1 MREKKMGMRAALT
14 RLLGIATVACA
25 LVASPAAAEAAT
37 TADIPQ
43 DVILA
48 QRSRT
53 GLQYPYSVKLEAGKD
68 YVIGGEITLGYY
80 EVEGGTKDDP
90 TRVYFSKKPK
100 YGGTIVDKR
109 DSTSGELFV
118 LKGGYIEFIGT
129 NGSFQTQFDCNGH
142 SFLSDDANP
151 DKTYGADSVIDKRC
165 AGGSL
170 NFKMSGIELGTITG
184 KRSKRAIALYGT
196 MDGGESAV
204 FEDVSVIGWDCRTG
218 TASYGH
224 DHNYGNST
232 YLYTAS
238 PAPVTIRGSQNS
250 GKSLDA
256 TFNNCTFEGNCD
268 NCAGALS
275 VVGRGF
281 RPNVVLNNCTFN
293 NNRQESIWCKS
304 LGVEDTN
311 EHTHAGNI
319 VVNNSDVTLNNCL
332 VQSMD
337 SRVPAANYTQ
347 DMVMTSAIA
356 VAKGSACTLNNTKIS
371 DTYAEG
377 TYYYADA
384 NTRRNTVYA
393 RGTVTLAGNT
403 TITTNVDKGARGLA
417 LDTPGVY
424 YLGKLNIAESFT
436 GKVQLSLKD
445 DQLGS
450 YTGTQWPLGTCGIEE
465 ADLRS
470 RVTTDDP
477 SVGIGKTDDGCVYAM
492 RLPHE
497 HVWSV
502 EKAANSSCQLKVTCS
517 GKMRP
522 SDCNYKN
529 GYAVELGIDGAT
541 VSEGKLGIPYSGS
554 EVAPTLTMSN
564 KSGYARDDIVSTG
577 SVHIFE
583 SRYYKLTKWGDSKG
597 EALEKVPTDA
607 GIYRIESKVRVDGQD
622 DALTLTREFQI
633 KPLDLRDVSG
643 ITFEFNNG
651 GEDTKINGETVR
663 AYPWTGKTI
672 TPSFSVKVYNYDAQ
686 SWSYFV
692 KDGDYE
698 IDNDPTYSTVSAV
711 DPPSSNSYYPYY
723 LVYIKGMGNYTG
735 STFARW
741 TITGTQFENV
751 TAKGFE
757 GVYDGQPHGVNISVE
772 KAPAD
777 MTIEYNV
784 DGSDEWTTAAPSY
797 TDVQRDDGD
806 EVCSVT
812 VNYRI
817 TAKDYVTKRGSVK
830 IEITP
835 ASQPVPWRYIASAGT
850 GVKVKNPSAHFLKD
864 GSLSNLNETYEWRKF
879 GAKGWKSVPA
889 GKTSIDDL
897 SADMYEVRFKE
908 DNNHYASKANAFTI
922 AEGPCASKDGKW
934 SMTEGS
940 DGTHWQVCRCKEKI
954 NEGKHEF
961 CWEEVTAPTSEKPG
975 LKQYQCSTC
984 GYVLRKEEI
993 PPACI
998 GGYVGVYD
1006 GKEHA
1011 VSVDLKD
1018 GATAQFS
1025 IDGGASWK
1033 TDTPT
1038 IKNVG
1043 KTTVDYKVITPGASD
1058 IEGQVT
1064 LEVTPYPITVA
1075 PATASKTY
1083 GDPDPDFTYKV
1094 TAGSLM
1100 EGDTLSGITYKR
1112 DEGEKVLTGYKTYKV
1127 TASQEKGA
1135 NANYDITF
1143 EAGEFTITRRT
1154 IDVTWNVGQYVYNG
1168 QEQGPTAEITNLVN
1182 GDDVSLNVTDAVK
1195 VNAGTYTAYVSNLIG
1210 ENAVLANYR
1219 KPSSRIECKYAI
1231 AKAKRDSAPN
1241 VKATAETVSGKHD
1254 GTIEGVD
1261 TSMMLGKPSKQMM
1274 FIKASDL
1281 VDGDKL
1287 ENLAPGSYRLCY
1299 GATTNYE
1306 ASEIV
1311 TVTIAAG
1318 PKLKVTLPAEQ
1329 AGYTITAD
1337 ATELDWHGSAT
1348 LKLTATDGYYATKD
1362 LAVKANGETIKPS
1375 EQGVYQLSK
1384 VEKDT
1389 VITVEG
1395 IAKHE
1400 PDGTGWKSDDSSHWH
1415 VCTCG
1420 ERIDVAEH
1428 SFEWIIDEKPTV
1440 EKSGSKHLHCTVCDY
1455 NSSEKVVIPAAS
1467 VAGYSG
1473 EYDGKVHTADVSA
1486 LPEGTAAQYSIDG
1499 GVNWSISA
1507 PEIKDVGTLPFKYRA
1522 TVDGAAIEGDAELV
1536 VTPRKVTV
1544 TASDASKTY
1553 GDDDPAALGW
1563 KVTKG
1568 ELVESE
1574 SLEGITVSRKAGE
1587 TVSKGGYAV
1596 TASQSEGAN
1605 PNYEITFKSGK
1616 FTINRRE
1623 LTVTWDATTEFTY
1636 DGEEHCPQAEL
1647 GNVVGG
1653 DKLGAYVDGAAVK
1666 AGTYTAEITELT
1678 GADKDNYKLP
1688 ATGLTCEFSI
1698 KKAPKGAPVVQGVA
1712 ETVSAKADGKIT
1724 DVDATMEWRA
1734 KESGEYQAVPEGV
1747 AELSGLAAG
1756 TYEVRYR
1763 ADDNHEASAATKVT
1777 VAAGRKLAVAL
1788 PAEQV
1793 GYKLTADATELDW
1806 HGSATLTI
1814 SIEDGY
1820 FADSLAYVVK
1830 VNGGAVALN
1839 DRGEFTVQDVEGDV
1853 NVTVEGV
1860 RKHEAVSDKW
1870 ISDDN
1875 THWHEC
1881 TCGGKIDEAAHTFT
1895 WVVDTPPTAT
1905 EKGFG
1910 HRQCVVCGCALASE
1924 EIPAAAIPGYSGEYD
1939 GAYHTVNASA
1949 LPEGATAEYSTD
1961 DGKTWSTTA
1970 PEIKDVSKLDVAYR
1984 VMIGGATVE
1993 GQVTLEVTPRAITV
2007 TAQDASKIYGEKD
2020 PVFEWSVTS
2029 GELVGDDTLELEIE
2043 REDCDDVHEGG
2054 YALRLTQLEGANPNY
2069 AITLNDGTF
2078 IINRRLLTVTWGT
2091 TEFVYDGKEH
2101 CPVAELGNVIGKDDL
2116 GAFVDG
2122 SQTEVGAPY
2131 TATLAELTGKAAG
2144 NYTLPADGLTCEFS
2158 IKNAAQDAPV
2168 VQAEAETV
2176 SGKKDGKITGVD
2188 ATMEWRAQGAA
2199 EYQAVGKDVTEL
2211 KDLAAGVYEVRYQ
2224 AKANYDASAVTE
2236 VTVKA
2241 GRKLVVTLPGNQVGF
2256 TLTSTATELDWH
2268 GSAKLAISIDG
2279 AYFTGKDYAVSV
2291 NGKAVKLADDGTY
2304 ELKDVE
2310 GDVNVTVEGVLKHE
2324 PDGSGWAHDAK
2335 NHWHICRCGEILD
2348 KAEHT
2353 FEWVVDKPATTEA
2366 KGERHQECTVCGEKG
2381 KTEDIAILAP
2391 TIIEGAGQAI
2401 TVDTAKDLS
2410 FRSNA
2415 PIKYFKT
2422 VLVDDMEVGADNFV
2436 LTSGSTI
2443 VTLKASFVKTLGVGE
2458 HKLSV
2463 VSTTGTA
2470 ETTFTIAEAAKP
2482 TPDSS
2487 QTTTTTTT
2495 TSSKSKKKAG
2505 KATMPSVGDGMYA
2518 MAGGVLAAGVAVLL
2532 LAYAMRRRA

>member
-1 MREKKMGMRAALT
+1 MREKKMGMRTVLT

-25 LVASPAAAEAAT
+25 LVATPTVAEAAT
-37 TADIPQ
+37 TADIPS
-43 DVILA
+43 DAILA
-48 QRSRT
+48 QRSPN
-53 GLQYPYSVKLEAGKD
+53 GLLYPYSVKLEAGKD
-68 YVIGGEITLGYY
+68 YVIGGEITLGHY

-90 TRVYFSKKPK
+90 TRVYFSNKPK
-100 YGGTIVDKR
+100 YGGQIVDKR

-129 NGSFQTQFDCNGH
+129 GGSFQTQFDCNGH

-151 DKTYGADSVIDKRC
+151 DKTYGADSVIDKRR

-170 NFKMSGIELGTITG
+170 NFKMSGIDLRTIKG
-184 KRSKRAIALYGT
+184 KSSKRAIALYGT

-224 DHNYGNST
+224 DHDYGNST

-250 GKSLDA
+250 GKSLDV
-256 TFNNCTFEGNCD
+256 TFNNCTFERNRD
-268 NCAGALS
+268 HCAGALS

-281 RPNVVLNNCTFN
+281 RPKVVLNNCTFN
-293 NNRQESIWCKS
+293 NNRQESNWCKS

-332 VQSMD
+332 VQSAD

-356 VAKGSACTLNNTKIS
+356 VAKNSTCTLNNTQVS

-377 TYYYADA
+377 TYYHSDA

-403 TITTNVDKGARGLA
+403 TVTTNSEKGARGLA
-417 LDTPGVY
+417 LDTPGIIY
-424 YLGKLNIAESFT
+424 YGKLNIAESFA

-445 DQLGS
+445 NQLGA
-450 YTGTQWPLGTCGIEE
+450 YKGTQWKLGTCGIDE
-465 ADLRS
+465 ADLRA

-477 SVGIGKTDDGCVYAM
+477 SVGIGKTNDGYVYAS

-502 EKAANSSCQLKVTCS
+502 EKAANSSYQLKVACS

-522 SDCNYKN
+522 SDCSYKN

-541 VSEGKLGIPYSGS
+541 PDKGKLGVTYSGS
-554 EVAPTLTMSN
+554 EVTPTLTMSN
-564 KSGYARDDIVSTG
+564 KDGYARDDIVSTG
-577 SVHIFE
+577 GVRISG
-583 SRYYKLTKWGDSKG
+583 SQYYKLSKWGDDAG
-597 EALEKVPTDA
+597 EPLEYVPTDA
-607 GIYRIESKVRVDGQD
+607 GIYRIESTVKVKGQEGD
-622 DALTLTREFQI
+622 LTLTREFQI
-633 KPLDLRDVSG
+633 KPLELSKVSG
-643 ITFEFNNG
+643 LTFEFNDS
-651 GEDTKINGETVR
+651 GEDAKINGETVR

-672 TPSFSVKVYNYDAQ
+672 APSFSVKVYNYDTQ

-692 KDGDYE
+692 KGDDYE
-698 IDNDPTYSTVSAV
+698 IDNDPSYSTVSAI

-723 LVYIKGMGNYTG
+723 QVYIKGKGNYTG
-735 STFARW
+735 SRYACW
-741 TITGTQFENV
+741 TITGTQFEDV
-751 TAKGFE
+751 MAEGFE
-757 GVYDGQPHGVNISVE
+757 GPYDGQAHGVNISVSN
-772 KAPAD
+772 APAD
-777 MTIEYNV
+777 MKIEYSV
-784 DGSDEWTTAAPSY
+784 DESDEWTTEVPSY
-797 TDVQRDDGD
+797 TDVQRTRRG
-806 EVCSVT
+806 EVRSVT
-812 VNYRI
+812 VDYRI
-817 TAKDYVTKRGSVK
+817 TAKDYVTKSGSVEIK
-830 IEITP
+830 ITP
-835 ASQPVPWRYIASAGT
+835 ASQPVPWRYIASEGT
-850 GVKVKNPSAHFLKD
+850 GVKVKDESAHLLGD

-879 GAKGWKSVPA
+879 GDTYWESIRA
-889 GKTSIDDL
+889 GKTSIESL
-897 SADMYEVRFKE
+897 AAGKYEVRFKK
-908 DNNHYASKANAFTI
+908 DNNHYASSANVFTI
-922 AEGPCASKDGKW
+922 VEGPCASKDGTWYK
-934 SMTEGS
+934 TEGS

-975 LKQYQCSTC
+975 LKQYKCSTC
-984 GYVLRKEEI
+984 GYVLREEEI

-1011 VSVDLKD
+1011 VSVDLKA

-1025 IDGGASWK
+1025 IDGGKTWK
-1033 TDTPT
+1033 TDAPT

-1043 KTTVDYKVITPGASD
+1043 TTTVDYKVTTPGASD
-1058 IEGQVT
+1058 IKGQVT
-1064 LEVTPYPITVA
+1064 LEVTPCPITVA

-1112 DEGEKVLTGYKTYKV
+1112 DEGENVLTGYKTYKV

-1154 IDVTWNVGQYVYNG
+1154 IDVRWNVGQYVYNG

-1182 GDDVSLNVTDAVK
+1182 NDDVSLKVTEAAK
-1195 VNAGTYTAYVSNLIG
+1195 VDAGTYTAKVTGLVG
-1210 ENAVLANYR
+1210 EQSVLANYR
-1219 KPSSRIECKYAI
+1219 MPSGIECKYVI

-1241 VKATAETVSGKHD
+1241 VKAMAETVSGKHD
-1254 GTIEGVD
+1254 GKIEGVD

-1299 GATTNYE
+1299 GKTTNYE

-1329 AGYTITAD
+1329 AGYTLTAD
-1337 ATELDWHGSAT
+1337 AAELDWHGSAT
-1348 LKLTATDGYYATKD
+1348 LKLTVADGYYATKG
-1362 LAVKANGETIKPS
+1362 LSVKANGETIKPS

-1389 VITVEG
+1389 AITVEG

-1400 PDGTGWKSDDSSHWH
+1400 SDGTGWKSDGSSHWH

-1428 SFEWIIDEKPTV
+1428 TFEWVIDEKPTV
-1440 EKSGSKHLHCTVCDY
+1440 EKPGSKHLHCTVCDY
-1455 NSSEKVVIPAAS
+1455 NSSDKVVIPAAS

-1486 LPEGTAAQYSIDG
+1486 LPEGTAVTYSIDD
-1499 GVNWSISA
+1499 GVNWSASA
-1507 PEIKDVGTLPFKYRA
+1507 PEIKDVGTLPFKYSA
-1522 TVDGAAIEGDAELV
+1522 IVDGAAIEGEAKLV

-1553 GDDDPAALGW
+1553 GNDDPELGW

-1568 ELVESE
+1568 ELVEGE
-1574 SLEGITVSRKAGE
+1574 SLQDITVSRVAGE
-1587 TVSKGGYAV
+1587 SVRKGGYVV
-1596 TASQSEGAN
+1596 TASQPEGAN
-1605 PNYEITFKSGK
+1605 PNYDIAFVDGK
-1616 FTINRRE
+1616 FTIDKRE
-1623 LTVTWDATTEFTY
+1623 LSVTWDTTTEFTY
-1636 DGEEHCPQAEL
+1636 DGEKHCPTAML
-1647 GNVVGG
+1647 GNVIG
-1653 DKLGAYVDGAAVK
+1653 DDDVSAYVDGAAVK
-1666 AGTYTAEITELT
+1666 AGAYTAKITELT
-1678 GADKDNYKLP
+1678 GADKGNYKLP
-1688 ATGLTCEFSI
+1688 ATGLKCKFSI
-1698 KKAPKGAPVVQGVA
+1698 KKAPKGAPVVQGVT

-1724 DVDATMEWRA
+1724 NVDAAMEWRA
-1734 KESGEYQAVPEGV
+1734 KDSGEYQAVPEG
-1747 AELSGLAAG
+1747 AIELSGLAAG

-1763 ADDNHEASAATKVT
+1763 ADDDHDASAATKVT
-1777 VAAGRKLAVAL
+1777 VATGRKLAVAL

-1820 FADSLAYVVK
+1820 FADSLTYAVK
-1830 VNGGAVALN
+1830 VNGGAVTLN
-1839 DRGEFTVQDVEGDV
+1839 ERSEFTVQDVEGDV
-1853 NVTVEGV
+1853 RVTVEGV
-1860 RKHEAVSDKW
+1860 RKHEAVNDKW

-1881 TCGGKIDEAAHTFT
+1881 TCGGKIDEAEHTFT

-1910 HRQCVVCGCALASE
+1910 HRQCVVCGYALAPE
-1924 EIPAAAIPGYSGEYD
+1924 EIPAAAISGYSGEYD
-1939 GAYHTVNASA
+1939 GAYHTVNALA

-1970 PEIKDVSKLDVAYR
+1970 PEIKDAGALDVAYK

-1993 GQVTLEVTPRAITV
+1993 GKVTLEVTPRAITV

-2020 PVFEWSVTS
+2020 PVFEWSITS
-2029 GELVGDDTLELEIE
+2029 GELIGDDTLELEIE
-2043 REDCDDVHEGG
+2043 REDCDDVREGG
-2054 YALRLTQLEGANPNY
+2054 YALRLTQPEGANPNY
-2069 AITLNDGTF
+2069 SITFVDGTF
-2078 IINRRLLTVTWGT
+2078 IINQRPLTVTWGT

-2116 GAFVDG
+2116 GALVDG
-2122 SQTEVGAPY
+2122 SQTEVGASY

-2199 EYQAVGKDVTEL
+2199 EYQAVGEGVTEL

-2236 VTVKA
+2236 VTVKV
-2241 GRKLVVTLPGNQVGF
+2241 GRKLVVTLPGNQVGY

-2279 AYFTGKDYAVSV
+2279 AYFAGKNYAVNV

-2304 ELKDVE
+2304 EFKDVE

-2335 NHWHICRCGEILD
+2335 NHWHVCRCGEVLD

-2353 FEWVVDKPATTEA
+2353 FEWVVDKPATAEA
-2366 KGERHQECTVCGEKG
+2366 KGERHQECTACGEKG
-2381 KTEDIAILAP
+2381 VTEDIAILAP

-2415 PIKYFKT
+2415 PIKYFQK
-2422 VLVDDMEVGADNFV
+2422 VLVDDKEVDAVNYV
-2436 LTSGSTI
+2436 LTEGSTI
-2443 VTLKASFVKTLGVGE
+2443 VTLKTSFVKTLGVGE

-2495 TSSKSKKKAG
+2495 TSSKSKKKTG
-2505 KATMPSVGDGMYA
+2505 KGALPSVGDGTYA
-2518 MAGGVLAAGVAVLL
+2518 MAGGVLAAGMAALL
-2532 LAYAMRRRA
+2532 LAWTMKRRA

>member
-1 MREKKMGMRAALT
+1 MGMRALLT

-25 LVASPAAAEAAT
+25 LVATPAVAEAAT
-37 TADIPQ
+37 TTDIPSN
-43 DVILA
+43 VKIA
-48 QRSRT
+48 QTEST
-53 GLQYPYSVKLEAGKD
+53 NPYVADTVTLEAGED
-68 YVIGGEITLGYY
+68 YVVGGEIKINHY
-80 EVEGGTKDDP
+80 VVKGGTEQDP
-90 TRVYFSKKPK
+90 TRIYLTENASVGHWPGSIKDNR
-100 YGGTIVDKR
+100 G
-109 DSTSGELFV
+109 SGYDELFV
-118 LKGGYIEFIGT
+118 LDGGYIEFIGT
-129 NGSFQTQFDCNGH
+129 NGNGRTPVYCNGK
-142 SFLSDDANP
+142 SFLSDNAGRRDGHG
-151 DKTYGADSVIDKRC
+151 DGADKNRVPN
-165 AGGSL
+165 SL
-170 NFKMSGIELGTITG
+170 NLKVSGIELKTVTSGE
-184 KRSKRAIALYGT
+184 SKRAIALYGT
-196 MDGGESAV
+196 MADGEMATFDNV
-204 FEDVSVIGWDCRTG
+204 KVSNWNCTG
-218 TASYGH
+218 NYASYGGGGSQ
-224 DHNYGNST
+224 YGNDKT
-232 YLYTAS
+232 KYEAS
-238 PAPVTIRGSQNS
+238 PAPITILSSANGA
-250 GKSLDA
+250 KSLDV
-256 TFNNCTFEGNCD
+256 TFGNCEFTNNRD
-268 NCAGALS
+268 DCAGALS
-275 VVGRGF
+275 VVGRGCK
-281 RPNVVLNNCTFN
+281 PKVVLNSCTFRN
-293 NNRQESIWCKS
+293 NHQESIWCKE
-304 LGVEDTN
+304 LNVQDKN

-319 VVNNSDVTLNNCL
+319 VVNNADVTLNGCTITST
-332 VQSMD
+332 QE
-337 SRVPAANYTQ
+337 AANYTQ

-356 VAKGSACTLNNTKIS
+356 VAKGSTCTLNNTQVS

-377 TYYYADA
+377 TYYHSDA

-403 TITTNVDKGARGLA
+403 TITTNGEKGARGLA
-417 LDTPGVY
+417 FDEPGYY
-424 YLGKLNIAESFT
+424 YLGKLNIANTFT

-445 DQLGS
+445 DQLGA
-450 YTGTQWPLGTCGIEE
+450 YKGTQWKLGTCDIDE
-465 ADLRS
+465 ADLRAC
-470 RVTTDDP
+470 VTTDDP
-477 SVGIGKTDDGCVYAM
+477 SVGIGKTDDGYVYAS

-502 EKAANSSCQLKVTCS
+502 EKAANSSYQLKVTCS

-541 VSEGKLGIPYSGS
+541 PDKGKLGVTYSGGG
-554 EVAPTLTMSN
+554 VTPTLTMSN
-564 KSGYARDDIVSTG
+564 KDGYARDDIVSTG
-577 SVHIFE
+577 GVRISG
-583 SRYYKLTKWGDSKG
+583 SQYYKLSNWGDSKG
-597 EALEKVPTDA
+597 EALEEVPTNA
-607 GIYRIESKVRVDGQD
+607 GIYRIESKVKVDGQED
-622 DALTLTREFQI
+622 YLTLTREFEI
-633 KPLDLRDVSG
+633 RPLELSKVSG
-643 ITFEFNNG
+643 LTFEFDDDG
-651 GEDTKINGETVR
+651 TDTTINGEKVR

-672 TPSFSVKVYNYDAQ
+672 APSFSVKVYNYDTQ

-692 KDGDYE
+692 KGGDYK
-698 IDNDPTYSTVSAV
+698 IDNDPSYSTVSAI

-723 LVYIKGMGNYTG
+723 QLYIKGMGNYTG
-735 STFARW
+735 SAFARW

-751 TAKGFE
+751 TAEGFE
-757 GVYDGQPHGVNISVE
+757 GRYDGQAHGVNISVSN
-772 KAPAD
+772 APAG
-777 MTIEYNV
+777 MKIEYSV
-784 DGSDEWTTAAPSY
+784 DESDKWTAEAPSY
-797 TDVQRDDGD
+797 TDVQRNRKG
-806 EVCSVT
+806 EVLSVT
-812 VNYRI
+812 VDYRI
-817 TAKDYVTKRGSVK
+817 TAKDYVTKSGSVEIK
-830 IEITP
+830 ITP
-835 ASQPVPWRYIASAGT
+835 ASQPVPWRYIASDGT
-850 GVKVKNPSAHFLKD
+850 GVKVKDQSAHLLED
-864 GSLSNLNETYEWRKF
+864 GSLSNLNETYEWRKS
-879 GAKGWKSVPA
+879 GDTYWESIRV
-889 GKTSIDDL
+889 GKTSIESL
-897 SADMYEVRFKE
+897 AAGKYEVRFKV
-908 DNNHYASKANAFTI
+908 DNNHYASLANVFTI
-922 AEGPCASKDGKW
+922 AEGPCASKDGTWYK
-934 SMTEGS
+934 TEGS
-940 DGTHWQVCRCKEKI
+940 DGTHWQMCRCNEKI

-975 LKQYQCSTC
+975 LKRYQCSTC
-984 GYVLRKEEI
+984 GHVLREEKI

-1011 VSVDLKD
+1011 VSVDLKA

-1025 IDGGASWK
+1025 IDGGITWK
-1033 TDTPT
+1033 TDAPT

-1043 KTTVDYKVITPGASD
+1043 KTTVDYKVTTPGASD
-1058 IEGQVT
+1058 IKGQVT
-1064 LEVTPYPITVA
+1064 LEVTPCPITVA
-1075 PATASKTY
+1075 PAAASKTY

-1112 DEGEKVLTGYKTYKV
+1112 DEGENVLTGYKTYKV
-1127 TASQEKGA
+1127 TASQEEGA

-1154 IDVTWNVGQYVYNG
+1154 IEVTWNVGQYVYNG

-1182 GDDVSLNVTDAVK
+1182 GDDVSLKVTNAAK
-1195 VNAGTYTAYVSNLIG
+1195 VDAGTYTAKVTGLVG
-1210 ENAVLANYR
+1210 EQSVLANYR
-1219 KPSSRIECKYAI
+1219 MPSGIECKYAI

-1254 GTIEGVD
+1254 GKIEGVD

-1311 TVTIAAG
+1311 TVTIVAG
-1318 PKLKVTLPAEQ
+1318 PKLKLTLPAEHT
-1329 AGYTITAD
+1329 GYTLTAD

-1348 LKLTATDGYYATKD
+1348 LKLTVADGYYATKD
-1362 LAVKANGETIKPS
+1362 LSVKVNGETIKPS

-1400 PDGTGWKSDDSSHWH
+1400 PDGTGWKSDGSSHWH

-1428 SFEWIIDEKPTV
+1428 SFEWVIDEKPTV
-1440 EKSGSKHLHCTVCDY
+1440 EKPGSKHLHCTVCDY
-1455 NSSEKVVIPAAS
+1455 NSSDKVVIPAAS

-1486 LPEGTAAQYSIDG
+1486 LPEGTAVTYSIDG
-1499 GVNWSISA
+1499 GVNWSA
-1507 PEIKDVGTLPFKYRA
+1507 TVPEIKNVGTLPFKYSA
-1522 TVDGAAIEGDAELV
+1522 TVDGAAIEGEAELV

-1553 GDDDPAALGW
+1553 GDDDPELGW

-1568 ELVESE
+1568 ELVEGE

-1587 TVSKGGYAV
+1587 TVHKGGYAV
-1596 TASQSEGAN
+1596 TATQLEGAN
-1605 PNYEITFKSGK
+1605 PNYEITFVDGK
-1616 FTINRRE
+1616 FTIDKRE
-1623 LTVTWDATTEFTY
+1623 LTVEWDATTEFTY
-1636 DGEEHCPQAEL
+1636 DGKKHCPGADL
-1647 GNVVGG
+1647 DNVI
-1653 DKLGAYVDGAAVK
+1653 DDDDISAYVDGAAVK

-1678 GADKDNYKLP
+1678 GADKGNYKLP
-1688 ATGLTCEFSI
+1688 STGLTCKFSI

-1724 DVDATMEWRA
+1724 GVDAAMEWRA
-1734 KESGEYQAVPEGV
+1734 KDAGEYQAVPEG
-1747 AELSGLAAG
+1747 ATELSGLAAG

-1763 ADDNHEASAATKVT
+1763 ADDDHEASAATKVT

-1806 HGSATLTI
+1806 HGSATFAI

-1820 FADSLAYVVK
+1820 FADPSAYVVK
-1830 VNGGAVALN
+1830 VNDSVVALN
-1839 DRGEFTVQDVEGDV
+1839 ERGEFIVQDVEGDV
-1853 NVTVEGV
+1853 RVTVEGV
-1860 RKHEAVSDKW
+1860 RKHEAVSDTW

-1910 HRQCVVCGCALASE
+1910 HRQCVVCGYALASE
-1924 EIPAAAIPGYSGEYD
+1924 VIPAAAISGYTGEYD

-1970 PEIKDVSKLDVAYR
+1970 PEIKDAGVLDVAYK

-2007 TAQDASKIYGEKD
+2007 SAQDASKIYGEKD

-2043 REDCDDVHEGG
+2043 REDCDDVREGG
-2054 YALRLTQLEGANPNY
+2054 YALRLTQPEGANPNY
-2069 AITLNDGTF
+2069 AITFIDGTF
-2078 IINRRLLTVTWGT
+2078 IINQRLLTVTWGT

-2122 SQTEVGAPY
+2122 SQTEVGTY

-2144 NYTLPADGLTCEFS
+2144 NYALPADGLTCEFS

-2176 SGKKDGKITGVD
+2176 SGKKDGKITGAD
-2188 ATMEWRAQGAA
+2188 GTMEWRAQGAA

-2241 GRKLVVTLPGNQVGF
+2241 GRKLAVTLPGNQVGY
-2256 TLTSTATELDWH
+2256 TLTSTANELDWH

-2279 AYFTGKDYAVSV
+2279 AYFTGKNYAVNV

-2335 NHWHICRCGEILD
+2335 NHWHICRCGEVLD

-2353 FEWVVDKPATTEA
+2353 FEWVVDKPATVEA
-2366 KGERHQECTVCGEKG
+2366 KGERHQECTACGEKG
-2381 KTEDIAILAP
+2381 ATEDIAILAP

-2415 PIKYFKT
+2415 PIKYFQK
-2422 VLVDDMEVGADNFV
+2422 VLVDDKEVDAENYV
-2436 LTSGSTI
+2436 LTEGSTI
-2443 VTLKASFVKTLGVGE
+2443 VTLKTSFVKTLGVGE

-2495 TSSKSKKKAG
+2495 TSSKSKKKTG
-2505 KATMPSVGDGMYA
+2505 KGALPSVGDGTYA
-2518 MAGGVLAAGVAVLL
+2518 MAGGVLAAGMAVLL
-2532 LAYAMRRRA
+2532 LAFAMKRRA

>member
-1 MREKKMGMRAALT
+1 MGMRAVLT

-25 LVASPAAAEAAT
+25 LVASPVVAGAAT
-37 TADIPQ
+37 TADIPS
-43 DVILA
+43 DAIPAPTTSNNLLVA
-48 QRSRT
+48 DT
-53 GLQYPYSVKLEAGKD
+53 VTLEAGKD
-68 YVIGGEITLGYY
+68 YVVGGEIKINHYI
-80 EVEGGTKDDP
+80 VKGGTEQNP
-90 TRVYFSKKPK
+90 TRIYLTENACQGRWNGSIK
-100 YGGTIVDKR
+100 DKR
-109 DSTSGELFV
+109 TSGTDELFV
-118 LKGGYIEFIGT
+118 LEGGYVEFIGT
-129 NGSFQTQFDCNGH
+129 NGNDRTPVYCNGK
-142 SFLSDDANP
+142 SFLSDNAGRRDGWG
-151 DKTYGADSVIDKRC
+151 DGADKNRVSN
-165 AGGSL
+165 SL
-170 NFKMSGIELGTITG
+170 NLKVSGIELKTVTSGE
-184 KRSKRAIALYGT
+184 SKRPIALYGT
-196 MDGGESAV
+196 MVDGE
-204 FEDVSVIGWDCRTG
+204 
-218 TASYGH
+218 TATFDNVKVNNWRCTANHS
-224 DHNYGNST
+224 NYGGDCHYGNDKT
-232 YLYTAS
+232 DYEAS
-238 PAPVTIRGSQNS
+238 PAPVTILSSENS
-250 GKSLDA
+250 AKSLDV
-256 TFNNCTFEGNCD
+256 TFSNCEFTD
-268 NCAGALS
+268 NRNDCAGALS
-275 VVGRGF
+275 IVGRGC
-281 RPNVVLNNCTFN
+281 RPRVVLNNCTFKN
-293 NNRQESIWCKS
+293 NQQESIWCKE
-304 LGVEDTN
+304 LNVQDKN

-319 VVNNSDVTLNNCL
+319 VVNKADVTLNGCTITST
-332 VQSMD
+332 QE
-337 SRVPAANYTQ
+337 AANYTQ

-356 VAKGSACTLNNTKIS
+356 VAKDSSCTLNNTKIS

-393 RGTVTLAGNT
+393 HGTVTLAGNT
-403 TITTNVDKGARGLA
+403 AIATNGEEGARGLA
-417 LDTPGVY
+417 FDEPGY
-424 YLGKLNIAESFT
+424 YYYGKLNIADTFT

-450 YTGTQWPLGTCGIEE
+450 YTGTQWKLGACGIEE
-465 ADLRS
+465 SDLRACI
-470 RVTTDDP
+470 TTDDP
-477 SVGIGKTDDGCVYAM
+477 SVGIGKTDDGYVYAS

-502 EKAANSSCQLKVTCS
+502 EKASNSSYQLKVTCS

-541 VSEGKLGIPYSGS
+541 SNKGKLGVTYSGG
-554 EVAPTLTMSN
+554 EIVPTLTMSN
-564 KSGYARDDIVSTG
+564 KDGYARDDIVSTEGVRISG
-577 SVHIFE
+577 SQ
-583 SRYYKLTKWGDSKG
+583 YYKLSNWGDSKG
-597 EALEKVPTDA
+597 EPLEQVPTDA
-607 GIYRIESKVRVDGQD
+607 GIYRIESKVKVDGQD

-633 KPLDLRDVSG
+633 KPLALDKVSG
-643 ITFEFNNG
+643 LTFKFNDNGTDIT
-651 GEDTKINGETVR
+651 INGDAVR
-663 AYPWTGKTI
+663 AYPWTGKKI
-672 TPSFSVKVYNYDAQ
+672 TPNFTVEVYNYDTQ
-686 SWSYFV
+686 SWLPFV
-692 KDGDYE
+692 KGGDYK
-698 IDNDPTYSTVSAV
+698 IDSDSTVSAT
-711 DPPSSNSYYPYY
+711 DPPSPNSYPPFY
-723 LVYIKGMGNYTG
+723 LVGIKGMGNYTG
-735 STFARW
+735 SAYAYW
-741 TITGTQFENV
+741 TITGTQFKNV
-751 TAKGFE
+751 TAEGFE
-757 GVYDGQPHGVNISVE
+757 GVYDGQPHGAKISVDN
-772 KAPAD
+772 APAD
-777 MTIEYNV
+777 MKIEY
-784 DGSDEWTTAAPSY
+784 SYDEGESWTTEAKSY
-797 TDVQRDDGD
+797 TDVQRTRRG

-812 VNYRI
+812 VDYRI
-817 TAKDYVTKRGSVK
+817 TARDYVTKSDSVEIK
-830 IEITP
+830 ITP
-835 ASQPVPWRYIASAGT
+835 ASQPVPWRYIASDGT
-850 GVKVKNPSAHFLKD
+850 GVKVENQSAHLLED
-864 GSLSNLNETYEWRKF
+864 GSLSNLNETYEWRKC
-879 GAKGWKSVPA
+879 GDTYWESVDT
-889 GKTSIDDL
+889 GKTSIESL
-897 SADMYEVRFKE
+897 AAGKYEVRFKA
-908 DNNHYASKANAFTI
+908 DNNHYASTANVFEI
-922 AEGPCASKDGKW
+922 AEGPCASEDGKW
-934 SMTEGS
+934 YKTEDSNGI
-940 DGTHWQVCRCKEKI
+940 HWQVCRCKEKI

-961 CWEEVTAPTSEKPG
+961 CWEEVKAPTSEEPG
-975 LKQYQCSTC
+975 LKRYQCSTC
-984 GYVLRKEEI
+984 GYVQCEKEI

-1006 GKEHA
+1006 GNEHA
-1011 VSVDLKD
+1011 VSVDLKE

-1025 IDGGASWK
+1025 VDGGATWK
-1033 TDTPT
+1033 TDAPS

-1043 KTTVDYKVITPGASD
+1043 KTTVDYKVTTPGASD

-1064 LEVTPYPITVA
+1064 LEVTPCPITVA
-1075 PATASKTY
+1075 PAAASKTY

-1154 IDVTWNVGQYVYNG
+1154 IEVTWNVGQYVYNG
-1168 QEQGPTAEITNLVN
+1168 QEQGPTAEITNLVY

-1219 KPSSRIECKYAI
+1219 KPSSRIECTYAI

-1254 GTIEGVD
+1254 GKIEGVD
-1261 TSMMLGKPSKQMM
+1261 TSMMLGKPGKQMM

-1287 ENLAPGSYRLCY
+1287 ENLVPGSYRLCY
-1299 GATTNYE
+1299 GKTTNYE
-1306 ASEIV
+1306 ASETV

-1348 LKLTATDGYYATKD
+1348 LKLAVADGYYATKD

-1400 PDGTGWKSDDSSHWH
+1400 PDGTGWKSDGSSHWH

-1428 SFEWIIDEKPTV
+1428 TFEWVIDEKPTV
-1440 EKSGSKHLHCTVCDY
+1440 EKPGSKHLHCTVCDY

-1486 LPEGTAAQYSIDG
+1486 LPEGTAVQYSIDG
-1499 GVNWSISA
+1499 GVNWSAEA
-1507 PEIKDVGTLPFKYRA
+1507 PSIKDAGTLPFKYSA
-1522 TVDGAAIEGDAELV
+1522 TVDGAAIEGEAELV

-1553 GDDDPAALGW
+1553 SDDDPVLGSEVAEG
-1563 KVTKG
+1563 K
-1568 ELVESE
+1568 LVEGE
-1574 SLEGITVSRKAGE
+1574 SLQGITVSREGSE
-1587 TVSKGGYAV
+1587 TVRKGGYAV
-1596 TASQSEGAN
+1596 TASQTEDAN
-1605 PNYEITFKSGK
+1605 PNYEITFKPGT
-1616 FTINRRE
+1616 FTIDKRE
-1623 LTVTWDATTEFTY
+1623 LTVKWDATTEFTY
-1636 DGEEHCPQAEL
+1636 DGEEHCPGADLDNILE
-1647 GNVVGG
+1647 G
-1653 DKLGAYVDGAAVK
+1653 DDVSAYVDGAAVK

-1678 GADKDNYKLP
+1678 GADKGNYKLP

-1724 DVDATMEWRA
+1724 AVDATMEWRA
-1734 KESGEYQAVPEGV
+1734 KDSGEYQAVPEGV
-1747 AELSGLAAG
+1747 TELSGLAAG

-1777 VAAGRKLAVAL
+1777 VATGRKLAVTL

-1806 HGSATLTI
+1806 HGSATLAI

-1820 FADSLAYVVK
+1820 FADPSAYVVK
-1830 VNGGAVALN
+1830 VNGSVVALN

-1853 NVTVEGV
+1853 RVTVEGV
-1860 RKHEAVSDKW
+1860 RKHEAVSDRW
-1870 ISDDN
+1870 LSDDN

-1881 TCGGKIDEAAHTFT
+1881 TCGGKIAEAAHTFT

-1910 HRQCVVCGCALASE
+1910 HRQCVVCGYELDSE
-1924 EIPAAAIPGYSGEYD
+1924 EIPAAAIFGYSGEYD

-1949 LPEGATAEYSTD
+1949 LPEGATAEYSAD
-1961 DGKTWSTTA
+1961 GGKTWSATA
-1970 PEIKDVSKLDVAYR
+1970 PEIKNVSKLDVAYR

-1993 GQVTLEVTPRAITV
+1993 GQVTLEVKPRAITV
-2007 TAQDASKIYGEKD
+2007 TAQNASKTYGEKD
-2020 PVFEWSVTS
+2020 PVFEWSVTA
-2029 GELVGDDTLELEIE
+2029 GELVKDETLELEIA
-2043 REDCDDVHEGG
+2043 REDCDDVREGG
-2054 YALRLTQLEGANPNY
+2054 YALRLTQPEGANPNY
-2069 AITLNDGTF
+2069 IITFVDGTF
-2078 IINRRLLTVTWGT
+2078 TINQRLLTVTWGT

-2101 CPVAELGNVIGKDDL
+2101 CPVATLGNVIGKDDL

-2122 SQTEVGAPY
+2122 SQTEVGTSY
-2131 TATLAELTGKAAG
+2131 KATLAELTGKAAG
-2144 NYTLPADGLTCEFS
+2144 NYVLPADGLTCEFS
-2158 IKNAAQDAPV
+2158 IKNAPQDAPV
-2168 VQAEAETV
+2168 VQTEAETV
-2176 SGKKDGKITGVD
+2176 SGKSDGKITSVD

-2241 GRKLVVTLPGNQVGF
+2241 GRKLVVTLPGNQAGY

-2279 AYFTGKDYAVSV
+2279 AYFTGKDYAVNV
-2291 NGKAVKLADDGTY
+2291 NGKAVKLSDDGAY

-2310 GDVNVTVEGVLKHE
+2310 DDVNVTVDGVLKHE

-2335 NHWHICRCGEILD
+2335 AHWHICRCGEILD

-2391 TIIEGAGQAI
+2391 AIIEGAGQAI

>member
-25 LVASPAAAEAAT
+25 LVATPAVAEAAT
-37 TADIPQ
+37 TADIPS
-43 DVILA
+43 DAIPA
-48 QRSRT
+48 QRSGT

-90 TRVYFSKKPK
+90 TRVYFSNKSQ

-151 DKTYGADSVIDKRC
+151 DKTYGAESVIDKRR

-170 NFKMSGIELGTITG
+170 NFKMSGIDLRTKKGD
-184 KRSKRAIALYGT
+184 KAKRAIALYGT

-218 TASYGH
+218 TASYGGSC
-224 DHNYGNST
+224 DYGNST

-250 GKSLDA
+250 GKSLDV
-256 TFNNCTFEGNCD
+256 TFNNCKFEGNRD
-268 NCAGALS
+268 HCAGALS

-281 RPNVVLNNCTFN
+281 RPKVVLNNCTFN

-337 SRVPAANYTQ
+337 SRVPAANYTK
-347 DMVMTSAIA
+347 DMAMTSAIA
-356 VAKGSACTLNNTKIS
+356 VAKGSACTLNNTKIT
-371 DTYAEG
+371 DTYAVG
-377 TYYYADA
+377 TYEYEDA

-403 TITTNVDKGARGLA
+403 TITTNGENGARGLA
-417 LDTPGVY
+417 LDTPGINCY
-424 YLGKLNIAESFT
+424 GKLNIAESFT

-450 YTGTQWPLGTCGIEE
+450 HTGTQWKLGTCGIEKS
-465 ADLRS
+465 DLLA

-477 SVGIGKTDDGCVYAM
+477 SVGIGKTDDGYVYAS

-502 EKAANSSCQLKVTCS
+502 EKAANSSYQLKVTCS

-541 VSEGKLGIPYSGS
+541 PDKGKLGVTYSGG
-554 EVAPTLTMSN
+554 EVTPTLMMSN
-564 KSGYARDDIVSTG
+564 KDGYARDDIVSTG
-577 SVHIFE
+577 GVRISG
-583 SRYYKLTKWGDSKG
+583 SQYYKLSKWGDDAG

-607 GIYRIESKVRVDGQD
+607 GIYRIESKVKVNGQED
-622 DALTLTREFQI
+622 YLTLTREFEI
-633 KPLDLRDVSG
+633 RPLELSKVSG
-643 ITFEFNNG
+643 LTFEFDDDG
-651 GEDTKINGETVR
+651 TDTTINGEKVR
-663 AYPWTGKTI
+663 AYPWTGETI
-672 TPSFSVKVYNYDAQ
+672 APSFSVRVYNYDTQ

-692 KDGDYE
+692 KGGDYK
-698 IDNDPTYSTVSAV
+698 IDNDPSYSTVSAI
-711 DPPSSNSYYPYY
+711 DPPSSNSYCPYY
-723 LVYIKGMGNYTG
+723 QLYIKGMGNYTG
-735 STFARW
+735 SVCTNW

-751 TAKGFE
+751 TAEGFV
-757 GVYDGQPHGVNISVE
+757 GDYDGHPHGVNVSVSS
-772 KAPAD
+772 APAD
-777 MTIEYNV
+777 MKIEYSV
-784 DGSDEWTTAAPSY
+784 DESDKWTTEAPSY
-797 TDVQRDDGD
+797 TDVQRNRKG
-806 EVCSVT
+806 EICSVT
-812 VNYRI
+812 VDYRI
-817 TAKDYVTKRGSVK
+817 SAKGYVTKSGSVEIK
-830 IEITP
+830 IKP
-835 ASQPVPWRYIASAGT
+835 AKQTAVPWRYIASEGT
-850 GVKVKNPSAHFLKD
+850 GVKVKDQSAHLLED
-864 GSLSNLNETYEWRKF
+864 GSLSNLNKTYEWRKY
-879 GAKGWKSVPA
+879 GDTYWESIGA
-889 GKTSIDDL
+889 GKTSVDGL
-897 SADMYEVRFKE
+897 PAGKYEVRFKA
-908 DNNHYASKANAFTI
+908 DNNHYASGANVFEI
-922 AEGPCASKDGKW
+922 AEGPCASADGTWYK
-934 SMTEGS
+934 TEGS
-940 DGTHWQVCRCKEKI
+940 NDAHWQVCRCGKKL
-954 NEGKHEF
+954 NEDTHVF
-961 CWEEVTAPTSEKPG
+961 SWEEVKAPTTEKPG
-975 LKQYQCSTC
+975 LKRYQCSTC
-984 GYVLRKEEI
+984 GYVLREEKI

-1011 VSVDLKD
+1011 VSVDLKA

-1025 IDGGASWK
+1025 IDGGKTWK
-1033 TDTPT
+1033 TDAPT

-1043 KTTVDYKVITPGASD
+1043 KTTVDYKVTTPGASD
-1058 IEGQVT
+1058 ITGQVT
-1064 LEVTPYPITVA
+1064 LEVTPCPITVA

-1112 DEGEKVLTGYKTYKV
+1112 DEGESVLTGYKTYKV
-1127 TASQEKGA
+1127 AASQEEGA

-1154 IDVTWNVGQYVYNG
+1154 IEVTWNVGQYVYNG

-1182 GDDVSLNVTDAVK
+1182 GDDVSLKVTNAAK
-1195 VNAGTYTAYVSNLIG
+1195 VNAGTYTAKVTGLVG
-1210 ENAVLANYR
+1210 EDKVLSNYR
-1219 KPSSRIECKYAI
+1219 KPSGIECTYAI

-1254 GTIEGVD
+1254 GKIEGVD

-1311 TVTIAAG
+1311 TVTIVAG
-1318 PKLKVTLPAEQ
+1318 PKLKLTLPAEQ
-1329 AGYTITAD
+1329 TGYTLTAD

-1348 LKLTATDGYYATKD
+1348 LKLAVADGYYATKG

-1400 PDGTGWKSDDSSHWH
+1400 PDGTGWKSDGSSHWH

-1428 SFEWIIDEKPTV
+1428 SFEWVIDEKPTV
-1440 EKSGSKHLHCTVCDY
+1440 EKPGSKHLHCTVCDY
-1455 NSSEKVVIPAAS
+1455 SSSEKVVIPAAS

-1486 LPEGTAAQYSIDG
+1486 LPEGTAVQYSIDG
-1499 GVNWSISA
+1499 GVNWSA
-1507 PEIKDVGTLPFKYRA
+1507 TVPEIKNVGTLPFKYSA
-1522 TVDGAAIEGDAELV
+1522 TVDGAAIEGEAELV

-1544 TASDASKTY
+1544 TASNASKTY
-1553 GDDDPAALGW
+1553 GDDDPVLGW

-1587 TVSKGGYAV
+1587 TVRKGGYIV
-1596 TASQSEGAN
+1596 TATQSEGAN
-1605 PNYEITFKSGK
+1605 PNYEIAFKPGT
-1616 FTINRRE
+1616 FTIDKRE
-1623 LTVTWDATTEFTY
+1623 LTVEWDATTEFTY
-1636 DGEEHCPQAEL
+1636 DGEKHCPTATL
-1647 GNVVGG
+1647 GNVMG
-1653 DKLGAYVDGAAVK
+1653 DDDVSAYVDGAAVK
-1666 AGTYTAEITELT
+1666 AGAYTAEITELT
-1678 GADKDNYKLP
+1678 GADQGNYKLP
-1688 ATGLTCEFSI
+1688 ATGLTCKFSI

-1724 DVDATMEWRA
+1724 GVDAAMEWRA
-1734 KESGEYQAVPEGV
+1734 KDSGEYQAVPESGT
-1747 AELSGLAAG
+1747 ELSGLAAG

-1763 ADDNHEASAATKVT
+1763 ADDDHEASAATKVT
-1777 VAAGRKLAVAL
+1777 VATGRKLAVAL

-1814 SIEDGY
+1814 SIKDGY
-1820 FADSLAYVVK
+1820 FADSSAYVVK
-1830 VNGGAVALN
+1830 VNDSAVALN
-1839 DRGEFTVQDVEGDV
+1839 ERGEFTVQDAEGDV
-1853 NVTVEGV
+1853 RVTVEGV

-1895 WVVDTPPTAT
+1895 WVVDAPPTAT
-1905 EKGFG
+1905 ENGFG
-1910 HRQCVVCGCALASE
+1910 HRQCVFCGYALASE
-1924 EIPAAAIPGYSGEYD
+1924 VIPAAAISGYSGEYD

-1970 PEIKDVSKLDVAYR
+1970 PEIKDAGALDVAYK

-1993 GQVTLEVTPRAITV
+1993 GQVTLKVTPRAITV

-2043 REDCDDVHEGG
+2043 REDCDDVREGG
-2054 YALRLTQLEGANPNY
+2054 YALQLMQPEGANSNY
-2069 AITLNDGTF
+2069 SITFVDGTF
-2078 IINRRLLTVTWGT
+2078 IINQRLLTVTWGT
-2091 TEFVYDGKEH
+2091 TEFTYDDKEH
-2101 CPVAELGNVIGKDDL
+2101 CPEATLGNVIGDDDL

-2122 SQTEVGAPY
+2122 SQTEVGAY

-2188 ATMEWRAQGAA
+2188 GTMEWRARGAA

-2236 VTVKA
+2236 VAVKA
-2241 GRKLVVTLPGNQVGF
+2241 GRRLVVTLPGNQVGY

-2279 AYFTGKDYAVSV
+2279 AYFTGKNYAVNV

-2335 NHWHICRCGEILD
+2335 NHWHICRCGEVLD

-2353 FEWVVDKPATTEA
+2353 FEWIVDKPATTEA

-2381 KTEDIAILAP
+2381 ATEDIAILAP

-2401 TVDTAKDLS
+2401 TVDAAKDLS

-2415 PIKYFKT
+2415 PIKYFQK
-2422 VLVDDMEVGADNFV
+2422 VLVDDKEVAAENYV
-2436 LTSGSTI
+2436 LTEGSTI
-2443 VTLKASFVKTLGVGE
+2443 VTLKTSFVKTLGVGE

-2495 TSSKSKKKAG
+2495 TTTSSKSKKKTG
-2505 KATMPSVGDGMYA
+2505 KGALPSVGDGTYA
-2518 MAGGVLAAGVAVLL
+2518 MAGAVFAAGMAALL
-2532 LAYAMRRRA
+2532 LAWTMKRRA

>member
-1 MREKKMGMRAALT
+1 MREKKTGMRAALT
-14 RLLGIATVACA
+14 RLLGIATVTCA
-25 LVASPAAAEAAT
+25 LVATPAVAGAAT
-37 TADIPQ
+37 TAVIPQ
-43 DVILA
+43 DVKIA
-48 QRSRT
+48 QTESKN
-53 GLQYPYSVKLEAGKD
+53 PYVADTVTLEAGED
-68 YVIGGEITLGYY
+68 YVVGGEIKINHY
-80 EVEGGTKDDP
+80 VVKGGTEQDP
-90 TRVYFSKKPK
+90 TRIYLTENACQGRWNGSIK
-100 YGGTIVDKR
+100 DR
-109 DSTSGELFV
+109 RTSGTDELFV
-118 LKGGYIEFIGT
+118 LEGGYVEFIGT
-129 NGSFQTQFDCNGH
+129 NGNGRTPVYCNGK
-142 SFLSDDANP
+142 SFLSDNAGRRDGHA
-151 DKTYGADSVIDKRC
+151 DGADKNRVSN
-165 AGGSL
+165 SL
-170 NFKMSGIELGTITG
+170 NLKVSGIELKTVDSGV
-184 KRSKRAIALYGT
+184 SKRAIALYGT
-196 MDGGESAV
+196 MFDGETATFDNV
-204 FEDVSVIGWDCRTG
+204 KVSKWDCTRNY
-218 TASYGH
+218 ASYGVGSSQF
-224 DHNYGNST
+224 GNDKT
-232 YLYTAS
+232 EYEAS
-238 PAPVTIRGSQNS
+238 PAPVTILSSANGA
-250 GKSLDA
+250 KSLDV
-256 TFNNCTFEGNCD
+256 TFNNCEFTD
-268 NCAGALS
+268 NQDDCAGALS
-275 VVGRGF
+275 VVGRGC
-281 RPNVVLNNCTFN
+281 RPKVVLNNCTFKN
-293 NNRQESIWCKS
+293 NQQESIWCKS

-319 VVNNSDVTLNNCL
+319 VVNKADVMLSGC
-332 VQSMD
+332 SID
-337 SRVPAANYTQ
+337 STKEAANYTQ

-356 VAKGSACTLNNTKIS
+356 IARDSSCTLNNTKIS

-384 NTRRNTVYA
+384 NTRRNTVFA
-393 RGTVTLAGNT
+393 RGTVTLAGDT
-403 TITTNVDKGARGLA
+403 TITTNGDKGARGLA
-417 LDTPGVY
+417 FDEPGYY
-424 YLGKLNIAESFT
+424 YLGKLNIADTFT

-445 DQLGS
+445 GQLGTH
-450 YTGTQWPLGTCGIEE
+450 TGTQWKLGTCDIDE

-470 RVTTDDP
+470 CVTTDDP
-477 SVGIGKTDDGCVYAM
+477 SVGIGKTSDGYVYAS

-541 VSEGKLGIPYSGS
+541 VSEGKLGITYGSG
-554 EVAPTLTMSN
+554 VVTPTLTMSN
-564 KSGYARDDIVSTG
+564 KDGYARDDIVSMEG
-577 SVHIFE
+577 VHI
-583 SRYYKLTKWGDSKG
+583 SGYRYYKLSKWGDSEG
-597 EALEKVPTDA
+597 EPLDHDPTDA
-607 GIYRIESKVRVDGQD
+607 GIYRIESTVKVKGQEGD
-622 DALTLTREFQI
+622 LTLTREFQI
-633 KPLDLRDVSG
+633 LPLDLSKVSG
-643 ITFEFNNG
+643 LTFEFNDVG
-651 GEDTKINGETVR
+651 TDTTIDGEKVR

-672 TPSFSVKVYNYDAQ
+672 TPSFAVKVYNYDSH

-692 KDGDYE
+692 KGNDYV
-698 IDNDPTYSTVSAV
+698 IDDDSTYSTTGAI
-711 DPPSSNSYYPYY
+711 DPPSSNYYFPYY
-723 LVYIKGMGNYTG
+723 QLYIKGTGNYKG
-735 STFARW
+735 SAYANW
-741 TITGTQFENV
+741 TIAGTQFENV
-751 TAKGFE
+751 TAEGFE
-757 GVYDGQPHGVNISVE
+757 GVYDGQPHGVRISVDN
-772 KAPAD
+772 APAD
-777 MTIEYNV
+777 MMIEY
-784 DGSDEWTTAAPSY
+784 SYDEGESWTTEAKSY
-797 TDVQRDDGD
+797 ADVQRTRRG

-812 VNYRI
+812 VEYRI
-817 TAKDYVTKRGSVK
+817 TAKDYVTKSGSVEIK
-830 IEITP
+830 ITP
-835 ASQPVPWRYIASAGT
+835 ASQPVPWRYIASEGT
-850 GVKVKNPSAHFLKD
+850 GVKVNDQSAHLLED
-864 GSLSNLNETYEWRKF
+864 GSLSNLNETYEWRKN
-879 GAKGWKSVPA
+879 GDTYWESVGT
-889 GKTSIDDL
+889 GKTSIEPL
-897 SADMYEVRFKE
+897 AAGKYEVRFKA
-908 DNNHYASKANAFTI
+908 DNNHYASPANVFKI
-922 AEGPCASKDGKW
+922 AEGPCASEDGKW
-934 SMTEGS
+934 YKTEGS
-940 DGTHWQVCRCKEKI
+940 DGTHWQVCRCREEI
-954 NEGKHEF
+954 NKDRHEF
-961 CWEEVTAPTSEKPG
+961 CWEEVKAPTSEKPG
-975 LKQYQCSTC
+975 LKQYKCSTC
-984 GYVLRKEEI
+984 GYVLREEEI

-1025 IDGGASWK
+1025 IDGGK
-1033 TDTPT
+1033 TWETDAPT

-1058 IEGQVT
+1058 ITGQVT
-1064 LEVTPYPITVA
+1064 LEVTPLPITVA

-1094 TAGSLM
+1094 KAGSLM
-1100 EGDTLSGITYKR
+1100 EGDALSGITYKR
-1112 DEGEKVLTGYKTYKV
+1112 DEGENVLTGYKTYKV
-1127 TASQEKGA
+1127 TASQEEGA

-1143 EAGEFTITRRT
+1143 EPGEFTIARRT
-1154 IDVTWNVGQYVYNG
+1154 IEVEWTVGQYVYNG

-1182 GDDVSLNVTDAVK
+1182 GDDVSLKVTEAAK
-1195 VNAGTYTAYVSNLIG
+1195 VNAGTYTAKVAGLVG
-1210 ENAVLANYR
+1210 EDKVLANYR
-1219 KPSSRIECKYAI
+1219 KPSSIECKYTI

-1241 VKATAETVSGKHD
+1241 AKVTAETVSGKHD
-1254 GTIEGVD
+1254 GKIEGVD
-1261 TSMMLGKPSKQMM
+1261 TSMMLGKPGKQMM
-1274 FIKASDL
+1274 FIKTSDL

-1299 GATTNYE
+1299 GKTTNYE
-1306 ASEIV
+1306 ASETV

-1318 PKLKVTLPAEQ
+1318 SKLKVTLPAEQ
-1329 AGYTITAD
+1329 TGYTLTAD

-1348 LKLTATDGYYATKD
+1348 LKLTVADGYYATKD

-1389 VITVEG
+1389 EIAVEG
-1395 IAKHE
+1395 IVKHE
-1400 PDGTGWKSDDSSHWH
+1400 PDGTGWKSDGSSHWH

-1428 SFEWIIDEKPTV
+1428 TFEWVIDEKPTV
-1440 EKSGSKHLHCTVCDY
+1440 ERPGSKHLHCTVCDY

-1486 LPEGTAAQYSIDG
+1486 LPEGTAVQYSIDG
-1499 GVNWSISA
+1499 GVNWSA
-1507 PEIKDVGTLPFKYRA
+1507 TVPEIKNVGALPFKYSA
-1522 TVDGAAIEGDAELV
+1522 TVDGAAIEGEAELV
-1536 VTPRKVTV
+1536 VTARKVTV

-1553 GDDDPAALGW
+1553 GDVDPGLGW

-1568 ELVESE
+1568 ELVEGE
-1574 SLEGITVSRKAGE
+1574 SLEGITVSREGGE
-1587 TVSKGGYAV
+1587 TVRKGGYAV
-1596 TASQSEGAN
+1596 TASQADGAN
-1605 PNYEITFKSGK
+1605 PNYEITFKPGK
-1616 FTINRRE
+1616 FTIDKRE
-1623 LTVTWDATTEFTY
+1623 LTVKWDATTEFTY
-1636 DGEEHCPQAEL
+1636 DGEEHCPQADL
-1647 GNVVGG
+1647 GNVVG
-1653 DKLGAYVDGAAVK
+1653 DDRLGAYVDGGAVK
-1666 AGTYTAEITELT
+1666 AGKHTATITELT
-1678 GADKDNYKLP
+1678 GADKGNYKLP

-1724 DVDATMEWRA
+1724 AVDATMEWRA
-1734 KESGEYQAVPEGV
+1734 KDSGEYRAVPEGV

-1777 VAAGRKLAVAL
+1777 VATGRKLAVTL
-1788 PAEQV
+1788 PVEQV
-1793 GYKLTADATELDW
+1793 GYKLTTDATELDW
-1806 HGSATLTI
+1806 HGSATLAI

-1820 FADSLAYVVK
+1820 FADPSDYVVK
-1830 VNGGAVALN
+1830 VNEDAVALN
-1839 DRGEFTVQDVEGDV
+1839 DRGEFAVQDVEGDV
-1853 NVTVEGV
+1853 KVTVEGV
-1860 RKHEAVSDKW
+1860 RKHEAVKDTWLSDG
-1870 ISDDN
+1870 N

-1881 TCGGKIDEAAHTFT
+1881 TCGGKVDEAAHTFT

-1910 HRQCVVCGCALASE
+1910 HKQCVVCGYELPGE
-1924 EIPAAAIPGYSGEYD
+1924 EIPAAAIVGYSGEYD

-1949 LPEGATAEYSTD
+1949 LSEGATAEYSTD
-1961 DGKTWSTTA
+1961 DGKTWSTAA
-1970 PEIKDVSKLDVAYR
+1970 PEIKDAGTLDVAYK

-1993 GQVTLEVTPRAITV
+1993 GQVTLEVKPRAITV
-2007 TAQDASKIYGEKD
+2007 AAKNASKTYGEKD
-2020 PVFEWSVTS
+2020 PTFEWSVTG
-2029 GELVGDDTLELEIE
+2029 GELVKDETLELEIE
-2043 REDCDDVHEGG
+2043 REDSDDVREGG
-2054 YALRLTQLEGANPNY
+2054 YALQLTQPEGANPNY
-2069 AITLNDGTF
+2069 IITFVDGTF
-2078 IINRRLLTVTWGT
+2078 TINQRLLTVTWGT

-2101 CPVAELGNVIGKDDL
+2101 CPVATLGNVIGKDDL

-2122 SQTEVGAPY
+2122 SQTEVGTY

-2144 NYTLPADGLTCEFS
+2144 NYVLPADGLTCEFS

-2168 VQAEAETV
+2168 VQATAETV
-2176 SGKKDGKITGVD
+2176 SGKKDGKITGID

-2211 KDLAAGVYEVRYQ
+2211 KDLAAGVYELRYQ
-2224 AKANYDASAVTE
+2224 AKANYDESPATE

-2241 GRKLVVTLPGNQVGF
+2241 GRKLVVTLPGNQVGY

-2268 GSAKLAISIDG
+2268 GSAKLAISIDS
-2279 AYFTGKDYAVSV
+2279 AYFTGKDYAVNV
-2291 NGKAVKLADDGTY
+2291 NGKAVKLSDDGTY

-2310 GDVNVTVEGVLKHE
+2310 GDVNVTVDGVLKHE

-2335 NHWHICRCGEILD
+2335 AHWHICRCGEILD

-2410 FRSNA
+2410 FRSSA

-2443 VTLKASFVKTLGVGE
+2443 VTLKTSFVKTLGVGE

-2482 TPDSS
+2482 TPTPGTS
-2487 QTTTTTTT
+2487 QTATTTTT

-2505 KATMPSVGDGMYA
+2505 KATMPSVGDGTYA
-2518 MAGGVLAAGVAVLL
+2518 MAGGVLVAGVAVLL

>member
-1 MREKKMGMRAALT
+1 MREKKMGMRTVLT

-25 LVASPAAAEAAT
+25 LVATPTVAEAAT
-37 TADIPQ
+37 TADIPS
-43 DVILA
+43 DAILA
-48 QRSRT
+48 QRSPN
-53 GLQYPYSVKLEAGKD
+53 GLLYPYSVKLEAGKD
-68 YVIGGEITLGYY
+68 YVIGGEITLGHY

-90 TRVYFSKKPK
+90 TRVYFSNKPK
-100 YGGTIVDKR
+100 YGGQIVDKR

-129 NGSFQTQFDCNGH
+129 GGSFQTQFDCNGH

-151 DKTYGADSVIDKRC
+151 DKTYGADSVIDKRR

-170 NFKMSGIELGTITG
+170 NFKMSGIDLRTIKG
-184 KRSKRAIALYGT
+184 KSSKRAIALYGT

-224 DHNYGNST
+224 DHDYGNST

-250 GKSLDA
+250 GKSLDV
-256 TFNNCTFEGNCD
+256 TFNNCTFERNRD
-268 NCAGALS
+268 HCAGALS

-281 RPNVVLNNCTFN
+281 RPKVVLNNCTFN

-332 VQSMD
+332 VQSAD

-356 VAKGSACTLNNTKIS
+356 VAKNSTCTLNNTQVS

-377 TYYYADA
+377 TYYHSDA

-403 TITTNVDKGARGLA
+403 TITTNSEKGARGLA
-417 LDTPGVY
+417 LDTPGIIY
-424 YLGKLNIAESFT
+424 YGKLNIAESFT

-445 DQLGS
+445 DQLGA
-450 YTGTQWPLGTCGIEE
+450 YKGTQWKLGTCDIDE
-465 ADLRS
+465 ADLRA

-477 SVGIGKTDDGCVYAM
+477 SVGIGKTDDGYVYAS

-522 SDCNYKN
+522 SDCSYKN

-541 VSEGKLGIPYSGS
+541 SDKGKLGVTYSGG

-564 KSGYARDDIVSTG
+564 KDGYARDDIVSTG
-577 SVHIFE
+577 GVHISG
-583 SRYYKLTKWGDSKG
+583 SRYYKLSKWGDSAG
-597 EALEKVPTDA
+597 EALEVVPTDA
-607 GIYRIESKVRVDGQD
+607 GIYRIESKVKVDGQEGY
-622 DALTLTREFQI
+622 LTLTREFEI
-633 KPLDLRDVSG
+633 RPLELSKVSG
-643 ITFEFNNG
+643 LTFEFDDNG
-651 GEDTKINGETVR
+651 IDTTIKGEKVR

-672 TPSFSVKVYNYDAQ
+672 APSFSVKVYNYDTQ
-686 SWSYFV
+686 SWSSFV
-692 KDGDYE
+692 RGGDYK
-698 IDNDPTYSTVSAV
+698 IDNDPSYSTVSAS

-723 LVYIKGMGNYTG
+723 QLYIKGMGNYTG
-735 STFARW
+735 SVCTNW
-741 TITGTQFENV
+741 TITGTQFEDV
-751 TAKGFE
+751 TAEGFE
-757 GVYDGQPHGVNISVE
+757 GPYDGQAHGVNISVSN
-772 KAPAD
+772 APAD
-777 MTIEYNV
+777 MKIEYSV
-784 DGSDEWTTAAPSY
+784 DGSDEWTAEVPSY
-797 TDVQRDDGD
+797 TDVQRTRKG
-806 EVCSVT
+806 EVRSVT
-812 VNYRI
+812 VDYRI
-817 TAKDYVTKRGSVK
+817 TAKDHVTKSGSVEVK
-830 IEITP
+830 ITP
-835 ASQPVPWRYIASAGT
+835 AGQSVPWRYIASDGT
-850 GVKVKNPSAHFLKD
+850 GVKVKDQSAHLLED
-864 GSLSNLNETYEWRKF
+864 GSLSNLNKTYEWRKYGDTF
-879 GAKGWKSVPA
+879 WESIGA
-889 GKTSIDDL
+889 GKTSVDGL
-897 SADMYEVRFKE
+897 PAGKYEVRFKA
-908 DNNHYASKANAFTI
+908 DNNHYASGANVFEI
-922 AEGPCASKDGKW
+922 AEGPCASADGTWYK
-934 SMTEGS
+934 TEGS
-940 DGTHWQVCRCKEKI
+940 SGAHWQVCRCGKKL
-954 NEGKHEF
+954 NEDTHVF
-961 CWEEVTAPTSEKPG
+961 SWEEVKAPTTEKPG
-975 LKQYQCSTC
+975 LKRYQCSTC
-984 GYVLRKEEI
+984 GYVLREEEI

-1011 VSVDLKD
+1011 VSADLKA

-1025 IDGGASWK
+1025 IDGGKTWK
-1033 TDTPT
+1033 TDAPT

-1043 KTTVDYKVITPGASD
+1043 KTTVDYKVTTPGASD
-1058 IEGQVT
+1058 IKGQVT
-1064 LEVTPYPITVA
+1064 LEVTPCPITVA

-1112 DEGEKVLTGYKTYKV
+1112 DEGENVLTGYKTYKV
-1127 TASQEKGA
+1127 MASQEEGA

-1154 IDVTWNVGQYVYNG
+1154 IDVKWNGGQYVYNG

-1182 GDDVSLNVTDAVK
+1182 GDDVSLKVTDAAK
-1195 VNAGTYTAYVSNLIG
+1195 VDAGTYTARVTGLVG
-1210 ENAVLANYR
+1210 EDKVLSNYR
-1219 KPSSRIECKYAI
+1219 KPSGIECTYAI

-1254 GTIEGVD
+1254 GKIEGVD

-1329 AGYTITAD
+1329 AGYALTAD

-1348 LKLTATDGYYATKD
+1348 LKLTVADGYYATKG
-1362 LAVKANGETIKPS
+1362 LAVKANGEIIKPS

-1400 PDGTGWKSDDSSHWH
+1400 PDGTGWKSDGSSHWH

-1428 SFEWIIDEKPTV
+1428 SFEWVIDEKPTV
-1440 EKSGSKHLHCTVCDY
+1440 EKPGSKHLHCTVCDY
-1455 NSSEKVVIPAAS
+1455 NSSDKVVIPAAS

-1486 LPEGTAAQYSIDG
+1486 LPEGTAVTYSIDG
-1499 GVNWSISA
+1499 GVNWSTSA
-1507 PEIKDVGTLPFKYRA
+1507 PEIKDVGTLPFKYSA
-1522 TVDGAAIEGDAELV
+1522 IVDGAAIEGEAKLV

-1553 GDDDPAALGW
+1553 GNDDPELGW

-1568 ELVESE
+1568 ELVEGE
-1574 SLEGITVSRKAGE
+1574 SLQDITVSREAGE
-1587 TVSKGGYAV
+1587 SVRKGGYVV
-1596 TASQSEGAN
+1596 TASQPEGAN
-1605 PNYEITFKSGK
+1605 PNYDIAFVDGK
-1616 FTINRRE
+1616 FTIDKRE
-1623 LTVTWDATTEFTY
+1623 LSVTWDTTTEFTY
-1636 DGEEHCPQAEL
+1636 DGEKHCPTATL
-1647 GNVVGG
+1647 GNVMG
-1653 DKLGAYVDGAAVK
+1653 DDDVSAYVDGAAVK
-1666 AGTYTAEITELT
+1666 AGAYTAEITELT
-1678 GADKDNYKLP
+1678 GADKGNYKLP
-1688 ATGLTCEFSI
+1688 ATGLTCKFSI

-1712 ETVSAKADGKIT
+1712 ETVSAKADGRIT
-1724 DVDATMEWRA
+1724 GVDAAMEWRT
-1734 KESGEYQAVPEGV
+1734 KDSGEYRAVPEG
-1747 AELSGLAAG
+1747 ATELSGLAAG

-1763 ADDNHEASAATKVT
+1763 ADDDHEASAATKVT
-1777 VAAGRKLAVAL
+1777 VATGRKLAVAL

-1793 GYKLTADATELDW
+1793 GYKLAADATELDW
-1806 HGSATLTI
+1806 HGSATLTV

-1820 FADSLAYVVK
+1820 FADSLAYAVK
-1830 VNGGAVALN
+1830 VNGGAVTLN
-1839 DRGEFTVQDVEGDV
+1839 ERGEFTVQDVEGNV
-1853 NVTVEGV
+1853 RVTVEGV
-1860 RKHEAVSDKW
+1860 RKHEAVNDKW

-1881 TCGGKIDEAAHTFT
+1881 TCGGKINEAAHTFT

-1910 HRQCVVCGCALASE
+1910 HRQCVVCGYALASE
-1924 EIPAAAIPGYSGEYD
+1924 EIPAAAISGYSGEYD
-1939 GAYHTVNASA
+1939 GANHTVNTSA

-1961 DGKTWSTTA
+1961 DGKTWSATA
-1970 PEIKDVSKLDVAYR
+1970 PEIKDAGALDVAYK

-2020 PVFEWSVTS
+2020 PVFEWSITS

-2043 REDCDDVHEGG
+2043 REDCDDVREGG
-2054 YALRLTQLEGANPNY
+2054 YALRLTQPEGANPNY
-2069 AITLNDGTF
+2069 AITFIDGTF
-2078 IINRRLLTVTWGT
+2078 IINQRLLTVTWGT

-2122 SQTEVGAPY
+2122 SQTEVGTY

-2188 ATMEWRAQGAA
+2188 GTMEWRARGAA

-2241 GRKLVVTLPGNQVGF
+2241 GRKLVVTLPGNQVGY

-2279 AYFTGKDYAVSV
+2279 AYFTGKNYAVSV

-2335 NHWHICRCGEILD
+2335 NHWHICRCGEVLD

-2366 KGERHQECTVCGEKG
+2366 KGERHQECTACGEKG
-2381 KTEDIAILAP
+2381 ATEGIAILAP

-2415 PIKYFKT
+2415 PIKYFQK
-2422 VLVDDMEVGADNFV
+2422 VLVDDKEVDAENYV
-2436 LTSGSTI
+2436 LTEVSTI
-2443 VTLKASFVKTLGVGE
+2443 VTLKTSFVKTLGVGE

-2470 ETTFTIAEAAKP
+2470 ETTFTIADAAKP
-2482 TPDSS
+2482 APG

-2495 TSSKSKKKAG
+2495 TTSKSKKKTG
-2505 KATMPSVGDGMYA
+2505 KGALPSVGDGTYT
-2518 MAGGVLAAGVAVLL
+2518 MAGGVLAAGMAALL
-2532 LAYAMRRRA
+2532 LAWTMKRRV

>member
-25 LVASPAAAEAAT
+25 LVATPVVAGAAT
-37 TADIPQ
+37 TADIPS
-43 DVILA
+43 DAIPAPTTSNNLLVA
-48 QRSRT
+48 DT
-53 GLQYPYSVKLEAGKD
+53 VTLEAGKD
-68 YVIGGEITLGYY
+68 YVVGGEIKINHYI
-80 EVEGGTKDDP
+80 VKGGTEQNP
-90 TRVYFSKKPK
+90 TRIYLTENACQGRWNGSIK
-100 YGGTIVDKR
+100 DKR
-109 DSTSGELFV
+109 TSGTDELFV
-118 LKGGYIEFIGT
+118 LEGGYVEFIGT
-129 NGSFQTQFDCNGH
+129 NGNDRTPVYCNGK
-142 SFLSDDANP
+142 SFLSDNAGRRDGWG
-151 DKTYGADSVIDKRC
+151 DGADKNRVSN
-165 AGGSL
+165 SL
-170 NFKMSGIELGTITG
+170 NLKVSGIELKTVTSGE
-184 KRSKRAIALYGT
+184 SKRPIALYGT
-196 MDGGESAV
+196 MVDGETATFDNV
-204 FEDVSVIGWDCRTG
+204 KVSNWRC
-218 TASYGH
+218 TANHS
-224 DHNYGNST
+224 NYGGDCHYGNDKT
-232 YLYTAS
+232 DYEAS
-238 PAPVTIRGSQNS
+238 PAPVTILSSENGA
-250 GKSLDA
+250 KSLDV
-256 TFNNCTFEGNCD
+256 TFSNCEFTD
-268 NCAGALS
+268 NRNDCAGALS
-275 VVGRGF
+275 IVGRGR
-281 RPNVVLNNCTFN
+281 RPRVVLNNCTFKN
-293 NNRQESIWCKS
+293 NQQESIWCKE
-304 LGVEDTN
+304 LNVQDKN

-319 VVNNSDVTLNNCL
+319 VVNKADVTLNGCTITST
-332 VQSMD
+332 QE
-337 SRVPAANYTQ
+337 AANYTQ

-356 VAKGSACTLNNTKIS
+356 VAKDSSCTLNNTKIS

-393 RGTVTLAGNT
+393 HGTVTLAGNT
-403 TITTNVDKGARGLA
+403 AIATNGEEGARGLA
-417 LDTPGVY
+417 FDEPGY
-424 YLGKLNIAESFT
+424 YYYGKLNIADTFT

-450 YTGTQWPLGTCGIEE
+450 YTGTQWKLGACGIEE
-465 ADLRS
+465 SDLRACI
-470 RVTTDDP
+470 TTDDP
-477 SVGIGKTDDGCVYAM
+477 SVGIGKTDDGYVYAS

-502 EKAANSSCQLKVTCS
+502 EKASNSSYQLKVTCS

-541 VSEGKLGIPYSGS
+541 SNKGKLGVTYSGG
-554 EVAPTLTMSN
+554 EIVPTLTMSN
-564 KSGYARDDIVSTG
+564 KDGYARDDIVSTEGVRISG
-577 SVHIFE
+577 SQ
-583 SRYYKLTKWGDSKG
+583 YYKLSNWGDSKG
-597 EALEKVPTDA
+597 EPLEQVPTDA
-607 GIYRIESKVRVDGQD
+607 GIYRIESKVKVDGQD

-633 KPLDLRDVSG
+633 KPLALDKVSG
-643 ITFEFNNG
+643 LTFKFNDNGTDIT
-651 GEDTKINGETVR
+651 INGDAVR
-663 AYPWTGKTI
+663 AYPWTGKKI
-672 TPSFSVKVYNYDAQ
+672 TPNFTVEVYNYDTQ
-686 SWSYFV
+686 SWLPFV
-692 KDGDYE
+692 KGGDYK
-698 IDNDPTYSTVSAV
+698 IDSDSTVSAT
-711 DPPSSNSYYPYY
+711 DPPSPNSYPPFY
-723 LVYIKGMGNYTG
+723 LVGIKGMGNYTG
-735 STFARW
+735 SAYAYW
-741 TITGTQFENV
+741 TITGTQFKNV
-751 TAKGFE
+751 TAEGFE
-757 GVYDGQPHGVNISVE
+757 GVYDGQPHGAKISVDN
-772 KAPAD
+772 APAD
-777 MTIEYNV
+777 MKIEY
-784 DGSDEWTTAAPSY
+784 SYDEGESWTTEAKSY
-797 TDVQRDDGD
+797 TDVQRTRRG

-812 VNYRI
+812 VDYRI
-817 TAKDYVTKRGSVK
+817 TARDYVTKSDSVEIK
-830 IEITP
+830 ITP
-835 ASQPVPWRYIASAGT
+835 ASQPVPWRYIASDGT
-850 GVKVKNPSAHFLKD
+850 GVKVENQSAHLLED
-864 GSLSNLNETYEWRKF
+864 GSLSNLNETYEWRKC
-879 GAKGWKSVPA
+879 GDTYWESVDT
-889 GKTSIDDL
+889 GKTSIESL
-897 SADMYEVRFKE
+897 AAGKYEVRFKA
-908 DNNHYASKANAFTI
+908 DNNHYASTANVFEI
-922 AEGPCASKDGKW
+922 AEGPCASEDGKW
-934 SMTEGS
+934 YKTEDSNGI
-940 DGTHWQVCRCKEKI
+940 HWQVCRCKEKI

-961 CWEEVTAPTSEKPG
+961 CWEEVKAPTSEEPG
-975 LKQYQCSTC
+975 LKRYQCSTC
-984 GYVLRKEEI
+984 GYVQCEKEI

-1006 GKEHA
+1006 GNEHA
-1011 VSVDLKD
+1011 VSVDLKE

-1025 IDGGASWK
+1025 VDGGATWK
-1033 TDTPT
+1033 TDAPS

-1043 KTTVDYKVITPGASD
+1043 KTTVDYKVTTPGASD

-1064 LEVTPYPITVA
+1064 LEVTPCPITVA

-1127 TASQEKGA
+1127 TASQEEGA

-1154 IDVTWNVGQYVYNG
+1154 IEVTWNVGQYVYNG
-1168 QEQGPTAEITNLVN
+1168 QEQGPTAEITNLVY

-1219 KPSSRIECKYAI
+1219 KPSSRIECTYAI

-1254 GTIEGVD
+1254 GKIEGVD
-1261 TSMMLGKPSKQMM
+1261 TSMMLGKPGKQMM

-1287 ENLAPGSYRLCY
+1287 ENLVPGSYRLCY
-1299 GATTNYE
+1299 GKTTNYE
-1306 ASEIV
+1306 ASETV

-1318 PKLKVTLPAEQ
+1318 SKLKVTLPAEQ

-1348 LKLTATDGYYATKD
+1348 LKLAVADGYYATKD

-1400 PDGTGWKSDDSSHWH
+1400 PDGTGWKSDGSSHWH

-1428 SFEWIIDEKPTV
+1428 TFEWVIDEKPTV
-1440 EKSGSKHLHCTVCDY
+1440 EKPGSKHLHCTVCDY

-1486 LPEGTAAQYSIDG
+1486 LPEGTAVQYSIDG
-1499 GVNWSISA
+1499 GVNWSAEA
-1507 PEIKDVGTLPFKYRA
+1507 PSIKDAGTLPFKYSA
-1522 TVDGAAIEGDAELV
+1522 TVDGAAIEGEAELV

-1553 GDDDPAALGW
+1553 GDDDPVLGSEVAEG
-1563 KVTKG
+1563 K
-1568 ELVESE
+1568 LVEGE
-1574 SLEGITVSRKAGE
+1574 SLQGITVSREGGE
-1587 TVSKGGYAV
+1587 TVRKGGYAV
-1596 TASQSEGAN
+1596 TASQTEDAN
-1605 PNYEITFKSGK
+1605 PNYEITFKPGT
-1616 FTINRRE
+1616 FTIDKRE
-1623 LTVTWDATTEFTY
+1623 LTVKWDATTEFTY
-1636 DGEEHCPQAEL
+1636 DGEEHCPGADLDNILE
-1647 GNVVGG
+1647 G
-1653 DKLGAYVDGAAVK
+1653 DDVSAYVDGAAVK

-1678 GADKDNYKLP
+1678 GADKGNYKLP

-1724 DVDATMEWRA
+1724 AVDATMEWRA
-1734 KESGEYQAVPEGV
+1734 KDSGEYQAVPEGV
-1747 AELSGLAAG
+1747 TELSGLAAG

-1777 VAAGRKLAVAL
+1777 VATGRKLAVTL

-1793 GYKLTADATELDW
+1793 GCKLTADATELDW
-1806 HGSATLTI
+1806 HGSATLAI

-1820 FADSLAYVVK
+1820 FADPSAYVVK
-1830 VNGGAVALN
+1830 VNGSVVALN

-1853 NVTVEGV
+1853 RVTVEGV
-1860 RKHEAVSDKW
+1860 RKHEAVSDRW
-1870 ISDDN
+1870 LSDDN

-1881 TCGGKIDEAAHTFT
+1881 TCGGKIAEAAHTFT

-1910 HRQCVVCGCALASE
+1910 HRQCVVCGYELDSE
-1924 EIPAAAIPGYSGEYD
+1924 EIPAAAIFGYSGEYD

-1949 LPEGATAEYSTD
+1949 LPEGATAEYSAD
-1961 DGKTWSTTA
+1961 GGKTWSATA
-1970 PEIKDVSKLDVAYR
+1970 PEIKNVSKLDVAYR

-1993 GQVTLEVTPRAITV
+1993 GQVTLEVKPRAITV
-2007 TAQDASKIYGEKD
+2007 TAQNASKTYGEKD
-2020 PVFEWSVTS
+2020 PVFEWSVTA
-2029 GELVGDDTLELEIE
+2029 GELVKDETLELEIA
-2043 REDCDDVHEGG
+2043 REDCDDVREGG
-2054 YALRLTQLEGANPNY
+2054 YALRLTQPEGANPNY
-2069 AITLNDGTF
+2069 IITFVDGTF
-2078 IINRRLLTVTWGT
+2078 TINQRLLTVTWGT

-2101 CPVAELGNVIGKDDL
+2101 CPVATLGNVIGKDDL

-2122 SQTEVGAPY
+2122 SQTEVGTSY
-2131 TATLAELTGKAAG
+2131 KATLAELTGKAAG
-2144 NYTLPADGLTCEFS
+2144 NYVLPADGLTCEFS
-2158 IKNAAQDAPV
+2158 IKNAPQDAPV
-2168 VQAEAETV
+2168 VQTEAETV
-2176 SGKKDGKITGVD
+2176 SGKSDGKITSVD

-2241 GRKLVVTLPGNQVGF
+2241 GRKLVVTLPVNQAGY

-2279 AYFTGKDYAVSV
+2279 AYFTGKDYAVNV
-2291 NGKAVKLADDGTY
+2291 NGKAVKLSDDGAY

-2310 GDVNVTVEGVLKHE
+2310 DDVNVTVDGVLKHE

-2335 NHWHICRCGEILD
+2335 AHWHICRCGEILD

-2353 FEWVVDKPATTEA
+2353 FEWVVDKPATTEV

>member
-25 LVASPAAAEAAT
+25 LVASPAVAEAAT
-37 TADIPQ
+37 TTDIPQ
-43 DVILA
+43 GVILA

-53 GLQYPYSVKLEAGKD
+53 GLQYPYSVTLEAGKD

-90 TRVYFSKKPK
+90 TRVYFSNRNN
-100 YGGTIVDKR
+100 YGGKIIDKR

-129 NGSFQTQFDCNGH
+129 GGSFQTQFDCNGH

-151 DKTYGADSVIDKRC
+151 DKTYGADSVIDKRR

-170 NFKMSGIELGTITG
+170 NFKMSGIDLRTITG
-184 KRSKRAIALYGT
+184 KSSKRAIALYGT

-218 TASYGH
+218 TASYGGSC
-224 DHNYGNST
+224 DYKNST

-250 GKSLDA
+250 GKSLDV
-256 TFNNCTFEGNCD
+256 TFNNCTFEGNRD
-268 NCAGALS
+268 HCAGALS

-281 RPNVVLNNCTFN
+281 RPKVVLNNCTFN

-319 VVNNSDVTLNNCL
+319 VVNNSDVTLNNCI
-332 VQSMD
+332 VQSTD

-356 VAKGSACTLNNTKIS
+356 VAKNSTCTLNNTQVS

-377 TYYYADA
+377 TYYHADA

-403 TITTNVDKGARGLA
+403 TITTNGDKGARGLA
-417 LDTPGVY
+417 LDTPGIY
-424 YLGKLNIAESFT
+424 YLSKLNIAESFT

-445 DQLGS
+445 DQLGA
-450 YTGTQWPLGTCGIEE
+450 YTGTQWKLGTCDIDE
-465 ADLRS
+465 ADLRA

-477 SVGIGKTDDGCVYAM
+477 SVGIGKTDDGYVYAS

-502 EKAANSSCQLKVTCS
+502 ENAPNSSYQLKVTCS

-522 SDCNYKN
+522 SDCSYKN

-541 VSEGKLGIPYSGS
+541 PAKGKLCVTYSGG
-554 EVAPTLTMSN
+554 EVTPTLTMSN
-564 KSGYARDDIVSTG
+564 KDGYARDDIVSKG
-577 SVHIFE
+577 DVYISG
-583 SRYYKLTKWGDSKG
+583 SRYYKLSNWGDSAG
-597 EALEKVPTDA
+597 EPLEYVPIDA
-607 GIYRIESKVRVDGQD
+607 GIYRIESTVKVKGQEGD
-622 DALTLTREFQI
+622 LTLTREFQI
-633 KPLDLRDVSG
+633 KPLELSKVSG
-643 ITFEFNNG
+643 LTFEFDDDG
-651 GEDTKINGETVR
+651 TDTTINGEKVR
-663 AYPWTGKTI
+663 AYPWTGETI
-672 TPSFSVKVYNYDAQ
+672 APSFSVKVYNYDTQ

-692 KDGDYE
+692 KGGDYK
-698 IDNDPTYSTVSAV
+698 IDNDPSYSTVSAI

-723 LVYIKGMGNYTG
+723 QVYIKGMGNYTG
-735 STFARW
+735 SVCTNW

-751 TAKGFE
+751 TAEGFV
-757 GVYDGQPHGVNISVE
+757 GDYDGHPHGVNVSVSN
-772 KAPAD
+772 APAD
-777 MTIEYNV
+777 MKIEYSV
-784 DGSDEWTTAAPSY
+784 DESDKWTTGAPSY
-797 TDVQRDDGD
+797 TDVQRTRRG
-806 EVCSVT
+806 EIRSVT
-812 VNYRI
+812 VDYCI
-817 TAKDYVTKRGSVK
+817 TAQDYVTKSGSVE
-830 IEITP
+830 IEIRP
-835 ASQPVPWRYIASAGT
+835 ARQTAVPWRYIASDGT
-850 GVKVKNPSAHFLKD
+850 GVRVKDQSAHLLED
-864 GSLSNLNETYEWRKF
+864 GSLSNLNETYEWRKY
-879 GAKGWKSVPA
+879 GDTHWESIGA
-889 GKTSIDDL
+889 GKTSVDGL
-897 SADMYEVRFKE
+897 PAGKYEVRFKA
-908 DNNHYASKANAFTI
+908 DNNHYASGANVFEI
-922 AEGPCASKDGKW
+922 AEGPCASADGTWYK
-934 SMTEGS
+934 TEGS
-940 DGTHWQVCRCKEKI
+940 NGAHWQVCRCGKKL
-954 NEGKHEF
+954 NEDTHVF
-961 CWEEVTAPTSEKPG
+961 SWEEVKAPTTEKPG
-975 LKQYQCSTC
+975 LKRYQCSTC

-1006 GKEHA
+1006 GNEHA
-1011 VSVDLKD
+1011 VSVDLKA

-1025 IDGGASWK
+1025 IDGGKTWK
-1033 TDTPT
+1033 TDAPT

-1043 KTTVDYKVITPGASD
+1043 KTTVDYKVTTPGASD
-1058 IEGQVT
+1058 IKGQVT
-1064 LEVTPYPITVA
+1064 LEVTPCPITVA
-1075 PATASKTY
+1075 PATAFKTY

-1112 DEGEKVLTGYKTYKV
+1112 DEGEKILTDYKTYKV
-1127 TASQEKGA
+1127 TASQEEGA

-1154 IDVTWNVGQYVYNG
+1154 IEVTWNVGQYVYNG

-1182 GDDVSLNVTDAVK
+1182 GDDVSLKVTEAAK
-1195 VNAGTYTAYVSNLIG
+1195 VNAGTYKAMATGLVG
-1210 ENAVLANYR
+1210 EQSVRTNYR
-1219 KPSSRIECKYAI
+1219 MPLGIECMYTI
-1231 AKAKRDSAPN
+1231 AKADREHAPE
-1241 VKATAETVSGKHD
+1241 VKVTAETVSGKHD
-1254 GTIEGVD
+1254 GKIEGVD
-1261 TSMMLGKPSKQMM
+1261 ASMQLGKPRKEMM
-1274 FIKASDL
+1274 FIKESDL
-1281 VDGDKL
+1281 VDGNKL

-1299 GATTNYE
+1299 GATTNYN
-1306 ASEIV
+1306 ASKTV
-1311 TVTIAAG
+1311 TVTIDAG
-1318 PKLKVTLPAEQ
+1318 HKLKVTLPAEQ
-1329 AGYTITAD
+1329 TGYTLTAS

-1348 LKLTATDGYYATKD
+1348 LKLAVADGYYATKD

-1389 VITVEG
+1389 EITVEG

-1400 PDGTGWKSDDSSHWH
+1400 SDGTGWKSDGSSHWH

-1428 SFEWIIDEKPTV
+1428 SFEWVIDEKPTV
-1440 EKSGSKHLHCTVCDY
+1440 EKPGSKHLHCTVCGY

-1486 LPEGTAAQYSIDG
+1486 LPEGTAVTYSIDG
-1499 GVNWSISA
+1499 GVTWSA
-1507 PEIKDVGTLPFKYRA
+1507 TVPEIKDAGTLPFKYRA
-1522 TVDGAAIEGDAELV
+1522 TVDGAAIEGEAELV
-1536 VTPRKVTV
+1536 VTPRKVAV

-1553 GDDDPAALGW
+1553 GDDDPALGSE
-1563 KVTKG
+1563 VTEG
-1568 ELVESE
+1568 ELVEGE
-1574 SLEGITVSRKAGE
+1574 SLQGITVSREAGE
-1587 TVSKGGYAV
+1587 AVRTGGYVV

-1605 PNYEITFKSGK
+1605 PNYEIAFKSGT
-1616 FTINRRE
+1616 FTIDKRE
-1623 LTVTWDATTEFTY
+1623 LTVEWDATAEFTY
-1636 DGEEHCPQAEL
+1636 DGGKHCPEATL
-1647 GNVVGG
+1647 GNVMG
-1653 DKLGAYVDGAAVK
+1653 DDDVSAYVDGAAVK
-1666 AGTYTAEITELT
+1666 AGTYTAEITKLT
-1678 GADKDNYKLP
+1678 GADKGNYKLP

-1724 DVDATMEWRA
+1724 AVDATMEWRA
-1734 KESGEYQAVPEGV
+1734 KDSGEYQAVPEGV
-1747 AELSGLAAG
+1747 TELSGLAAG

-1777 VAAGRKLAVAL
+1777 VATGRKLAVTL

-1806 HGSATLTI
+1806 HGSATLAI

-1820 FADSLAYVVK
+1820 FADPSAYVVK
-1830 VNGGAVALN
+1830 VNGSVVALN
-1839 DRGEFTVQDVEGDV
+1839 DCGEFTVQDVEGDV
-1853 NVTVEGV
+1853 RVTVEGV
-1860 RKHEAVSDKW
+1860 RKHEAVSDTW
-1870 ISDDN
+1870 LFDSN

-1881 TCGGKIDEAAHTFT
+1881 TCGDKIDEAAHTFT
-1895 WVVDTPPTAT
+1895 WIVDTPPTAT
-1905 EKGFG
+1905 EKGLG
-1910 HRQCVVCGCALASE
+1910 HRQCVVCGYALASE
-1924 EIPAAAIPGYSGEYD
+1924 EIPAVAIAGYSGEYD

-1961 DGKTWSTTA
+1961 GGKTWSATA
-1970 PEIKDVSKLDVAYR
+1970 PEIKNVGTLDVAYR

-1993 GQVTLEVTPRAITV
+1993 GQVTLEAKPRAITV
-2007 TAQDASKIYGEKD
+2007 TAQNASKTYGEKD
-2020 PVFEWSVTS
+2020 PVFEWSVTA
-2029 GELVGDDTLELEIE
+2029 GELVKDETLELEIA
-2043 REDCDDVHEGG
+2043 REDCDDVREGG
-2054 YALRLTQLEGANPNY
+2054 YALRLTQPEGANPNY
-2069 AITLNDGTF
+2069 IITFVDGTF
-2078 IINRRLLTVTWGT
+2078 TINQRLLTVTWGT

-2101 CPVAELGNVIGKDDL
+2101 CPVATLGNVIGKDDL

-2122 SQTEVGAPY
+2122 SQTEVGTSY
-2131 TATLAELTGKAAG
+2131 KATLAELTGKAAG
-2144 NYTLPADGLTCEFS
+2144 NYVLPADGLTCEFS
-2158 IKNAAQDAPV
+2158 IKNAPQDAPV
-2168 VQAEAETV
+2168 VQTEAETV
-2176 SGKKDGKITGVD
+2176 SGKSDGKITSVD

-2241 GRKLVVTLPGNQVGF
+2241 GRKLVVTLPGNQAGY

-2279 AYFTGKDYAVSV
+2279 AYFTGKDYAVNV
-2291 NGKAVKLADDGTY
+2291 NGKAVKLSDDGAY

-2310 GDVNVTVEGVLKHE
+2310 DDVNVTVDGVLKHE

-2335 NHWHICRCGEILD
+2335 AHWHICRCGEILD

>member
-1 MREKKMGMRAALT
+1 MREKNTGMHAMLT
-14 RLLGIATVACA
+14 RLLGIAAVACA
-25 LVASPAAAEAAT
+25 LVATPAVAGAAT
-37 TADIPQ
+37 TTDIPS
-43 DVILA
+43 DAILA
-48 QRSRT
+48 QRSPN
-53 GLQYPYSVKLEAGKD
+53 GLLYPYSVKLEAGKD
-68 YVIGGEITLGYY
+68 YVIGGEITLGHY

-90 TRVYFSKKPK
+90 TRVYFSNKPK
-100 YGGTIVDKR
+100 YGGQIVDKR

-129 NGSFQTQFDCNGH
+129 GGSFQTQFDCNGH

-151 DKTYGADSVIDKRC
+151 DKTYGADSVIDKRR

-170 NFKMSGIELGTITG
+170 NFKMSGIDLRTITG
-184 KRSKRAIALYGT
+184 KSSKRAIALYGT

-218 TASYGH
+218 TASYGGSC
-224 DHNYGNST
+224 DYRNST

-250 GKSLDA
+250 GKSLDV
-256 TFNNCTFEGNCD
+256 TFNNCTFEGNRD
-268 NCAGALS
+268 HCAGALS

-281 RPNVVLNNCTFN
+281 RPKVVLNNCTFN

-319 VVNNSDVTLNNCL
+319 VVNNSDVTLNNCI

-337 SRVPAANYTQ
+337 SQVPAANYTQ

-356 VAKGSACTLNNTKIS
+356 VAKGSACTLNNTYIS
-371 DTYAEG
+371 DTYAVG
-377 TYYYADA
+377 TGRYKDA

-403 TITTNVDKGARGLA
+403 TITTNGDKGARGLA
-417 LDTPGVY
+417 LDTPGIY
-424 YLGKLNIAESFT
+424 YYGKLNIAESFA

-450 YTGTQWPLGTCGIEE
+450 YTGTQWKLGTCRIEKS
-465 ADLRS
+465 DLLA

-477 SVGIGKTDDGCVYAM
+477 SVGIGKTDDGYVYAS
-492 RLPHE
+492 RLPHK

-502 EKAANSSCQLKVTCS
+502 ENASNSSYQLKVACS

-522 SDCNYKN
+522 SDCSYKN

-541 VSEGKLGIPYSGS
+541 PDKGKLGVTYSGG
-554 EVAPTLTMSN
+554 EVTPTLTMSN
-564 KSGYARDDIVSTG
+564 KDGYARDDIVSTG
-577 SVHIFE
+577 GVRISG
-583 SRYYKLTKWGDSKG
+583 SQYYKLSNWGDSKG
-597 EALEKVPTDA
+597 EALEEVPTNA
-607 GIYRIESKVRVDGQD
+607 GIYRIESKVKVDGQD
-622 DALTLTREFQI
+622 GTLTLTREFQI
-633 KPLDLRDVSG
+633 LPLDLRNVSG
-643 ITFEFNNG
+643 LTFKFNDG
-651 GEDTKINGETVR
+651 GTDTTIDGEKVR

-672 TPSFSVKVYNYDAQ
+672 APSFSVKVYNYSTQ
-686 SWSYFV
+686 SWSSFV
-692 KDGDYE
+692 KGGDYK
-698 IDNDPTYSTVSAV
+698 IDSDPSYSTVSAI
-711 DPPSSNSYYPYY
+711 DPPGSNSYCPYY
-723 LVYIKGMGNYTG
+723 QLYIKGMGNYTG
-735 STFARW
+735 SVCTNW

-751 TAKGFE
+751 TAEGFE
-757 GVYDGQPHGVNISVE
+757 GVYDGKPHGVNISVS
-772 KAPAD
+772 KAPDD
-777 MTIEYNV
+777 MKIEYSV
-784 DGSDEWTTAAPSY
+784 DESDKWTAEAPSY
-797 TDVQRDDGD
+797 TDVQRNRKG
-806 EVCSVT
+806 EVLSVT
-812 VNYRI
+812 VDYRI
-817 TAKDYVTKRGSVK
+817 TAKDYVTKSGSVEIK
-830 IEITP
+830 ITP
-835 ASQPVPWRYIASAGT
+835 ARQPVPWRYIASDGT
-850 GVKVKNPSAHFLKD
+850 GVKVKDQSAHLLED
-864 GSLSNLNETYEWRKF
+864 GSLSNLNKTYEWRKYGDTF
-879 GAKGWKSVPA
+879 WDSIGA
-889 GKTSIDDL
+889 GKTSVDGL
-897 SADMYEVRFKE
+897 PAGKYEVRFKA
-908 DNNHYASKANAFTI
+908 DNNHYASGSNVFEI
-922 AEGPCASKDGKW
+922 AEGPCASADGTWYK
-934 SMTEGS
+934 TEGS
-940 DGTHWQVCRCKEKI
+940 NGAHWQVCRCGKKL
-954 NEGKHEF
+954 NEDTHVF
-961 CWEEVTAPTSEKPG
+961 SWEEVKAPTTEKPG
-975 LKQYQCSTC
+975 LKRYQCSTC
-984 GYVLRKEEI
+984 GYVLREEEI

-1011 VSVDLKD
+1011 VSVDLKA

-1025 IDGGASWK
+1025 IDGGITWK
-1033 TDTPT
+1033 TDAPT

-1043 KTTVDYKVITPGASD
+1043 KTTVDYKVTTPGASD
-1058 IEGQVT
+1058 IKGQVT
-1064 LEVTPYPITVA
+1064 LEVTPCPITVA
-1075 PATASKTY
+1075 PAPASKTY
-1083 GDPDPDFTYKV
+1083 GDPDPDFTYNV

-1112 DEGEKVLTGYKTYKV
+1112 DEGENVLTGYKTYKV
-1127 TASQEKGA
+1127 TASQEEGA

-1143 EAGEFTITRRT
+1143 ETGEFTITRRT
-1154 IDVTWNVGQYVYNG
+1154 IDVRWNVGQYVYNG

-1182 GDDVSLNVTDAVK
+1182 GNDVSLKVTDAAK
-1195 VNAGTYTAYVSNLIG
+1195 VDAGTYTARVTGLVG
-1210 ENAVLANYR
+1210 EDKVLSNYR
-1219 KPSSRIECKYAI
+1219 KPSGIECTYAI

-1254 GTIEGVD
+1254 GKIEGVD

-1329 AGYTITAD
+1329 TGYTLTAD
-1337 ATELDWHGSAT
+1337 ATELDWRGSAT
-1348 LKLTATDGYYATKD
+1348 LKLTVADGYYATKG
-1362 LAVKANGETIKPS
+1362 LSVKANGETIKPS
-1375 EQGVYQLSK
+1375 DQGVYQLSK

-1389 VITVEG
+1389 AITVEG

-1400 PDGTGWKSDDSSHWH
+1400 PDGTGWKSDGSSHWH

-1428 SFEWIIDEKPTV
+1428 SFEWVIDEKPTV
-1440 EKSGSKHLHCTVCDY
+1440 EKPGSKHLHCTVCDY
-1455 NSSEKVVIPAAS
+1455 SSSEKVVIPAAS

-1473 EYDGKVHTADVSA
+1473 EYDGKVHAADVSA
-1486 LPEGTAAQYSIDG
+1486 LPEGTAVTYSIDG
-1499 GVNWSISA
+1499 GVTWSA
-1507 PEIKDVGTLPFKYRA
+1507 TVPEIKNVGTLPFKYSA
-1522 TVDGAAIEGDAELV
+1522 TVDGAAIEGEAELV

-1553 GDDDPAALGW
+1553 GNDDPELGW

-1568 ELVESE
+1568 ELVEGE

-1587 TVSKGGYAV
+1587 TVNKGGYVV
-1596 TASQSEGAN
+1596 TATQTDVAN
-1605 PNYEITFKSGK
+1605 PNYEITFVDGK
-1616 FTINRRE
+1616 FTIDKRE
-1623 LTVTWDATTEFTY
+1623 LTVEWDATTEFTY
-1636 DGEEHCPQAEL
+1636 DGEKHCPTATL
-1647 GNVVGG
+1647 GNVMG
-1653 DKLGAYVDGAAVK
+1653 DDDVSAYVDGGAVK
-1666 AGTYTAEITELT
+1666 AGAYAAEITELT
-1678 GADKDNYKLP
+1678 GADKGNYKLP

-1724 DVDATMEWRA
+1724 GVDAAMEWRT
-1734 KESGEYQAVPEGV
+1734 KDSGEYRAVPEG
-1747 AELSGLAAG
+1747 ATELSGLAAG

-1763 ADDNHEASAATKVT
+1763 ADDDHEASAATKVT
-1777 VAAGRKLAVAL
+1777 VATGRKLAVAL

-1793 GYKLTADATELDW
+1793 GYKLAADATELDW

-1820 FADSLAYVVK
+1820 FADSLTYAVK
-1830 VNGGAVALN
+1830 VNGDAVTLN
-1839 DRGEFTVQDVEGDV
+1839 ERGEFTVQDVEGNV
-1853 NVTVEGV
+1853 RVTVEGV
-1860 RKHEAVSDKW
+1860 RKHEAVNDKW

-1881 TCGGKIDEAAHTFT
+1881 TCGGKINEAAHTFT

-1910 HRQCVVCGCALASE
+1910 HRQCVVCGYALASE
-1924 EIPAAAIPGYSGEYD
+1924 EIPAAAISGYSGEYD

-1970 PEIKDVSKLDVAYR
+1970 PEIKDAGVLDVAYK

-2007 TAQDASKIYGEKD
+2007 TAQNASKIYGEKD

-2043 REDCDDVHEGG
+2043 REDCDDVREGG
-2054 YALRLTQLEGANPNY
+2054 YALRLTQPEGANPNY
-2069 AITLNDGTF
+2069 AITFIDGTF
-2078 IINRRLLTVTWGT
+2078 TINQRLLTVTWGT

-2122 SQTEVGAPY
+2122 SQTEVGTY

-2176 SGKKDGKITGVD
+2176 SGKKDGKIMGVD

-2241 GRKLVVTLPGNQVGF
+2241 GRKLVVTLPGNQVGY

-2279 AYFTGKDYAVSV
+2279 AYFTGKNYAVNV

-2335 NHWHICRCGEILD
+2335 NHWHICRCGEVLD

-2366 KGERHQECTVCGEKG
+2366 KGERHQECTACGEKG
-2381 KTEDIAILAP
+2381 ATEDIAILAP

-2415 PIKYFKT
+2415 PIKYFQK
-2422 VLVDDMEVGADNFV
+2422 VLVDDKEVDAENYV
-2436 LTSGSTI
+2436 LTEGSTI
-2443 VTLKASFVKTLGVGE
+2443 VTLKTSFVKTLGVGE

-2495 TSSKSKKKAG
+2495 TTSKSKKKTG
-2505 KATMPSVGDGMYA
+2505 KGALPSVGDGTYA
-2518 MAGGVLAAGVAVLL
+2518 MAGGVLAAGMAVLL
-2532 LAYAMRRRA
+2532 LAFAMKRRA

>member
-1 MREKKMGMRAALT
+1 MREKKMGMRAVLT

-25 LVASPAAAEAAT
+25 LVATPTVAEAAT
-37 TADIPQ
+37 TADIPG
-43 DVILA
+43 DAILA
-48 QRSRT
+48 QRSPN
-53 GLQYPYSVKLEAGKD
+53 GLLYPYSVKLEAGKD
-68 YVIGGEITLGYY
+68 YVIGGEITLGHY

-90 TRVYFSKKPK
+90 TRVYFSNKPK
-100 YGGTIVDKR
+100 YGGQIVDKR

-129 NGSFQTQFDCNGH
+129 GGSFQTQFDCNGH

-151 DKTYGADSVIDKRC
+151 DKTYGADSVIDKRR

-170 NFKMSGIELGTITG
+170 NFKMSGIDLRTIKG
-184 KRSKRAIALYGT
+184 KSSKRAIALYGT

-224 DHNYGNST
+224 DHDYGNST

-250 GKSLDA
+250 GKSLDV
-256 TFNNCTFEGNCD
+256 TFNNCTFERNRD
-268 NCAGALS
+268 HCAGALS

-281 RPNVVLNNCTFN
+281 RPKVVLNNCTFN

-332 VQSMD
+332 VQSAD

-356 VAKGSACTLNNTKIS
+356 VAKNSTCTLNNTQVS

-377 TYYYADA
+377 TYYHSDA

-403 TITTNVDKGARGLA
+403 TITTNSEKGARGLA
-417 LDTPGVY
+417 LDTPGIIY
-424 YLGKLNIAESFT
+424 YGKLNIAESFA

-445 DQLGS
+445 NQLGA
-450 YTGTQWPLGTCGIEE
+450 YKGTQWKLGTCGIDE
-465 ADLRS
+465 ADLRA

-477 SVGIGKTDDGCVYAM
+477 SVGIGKTNDGYVYAS

-502 EKAANSSCQLKVTCS
+502 EKAANSSYQLKVACS

-522 SDCNYKN
+522 SDCSYKN

-541 VSEGKLGIPYSGS
+541 PDKGKLGVTYSGG
-554 EVAPTLTMSN
+554 EVTPTLTMSN
-564 KSGYARDDIVSTG
+564 KDGYARDDIVSTG
-577 SVHIFE
+577 GVRISG
-583 SRYYKLTKWGDSKG
+583 SQYYKLSNWGDSKG
-597 EALEKVPTDA
+597 EALEEVPTNA
-607 GIYRIESKVRVDGQD
+607 GIYRIESKVKVDGQD
-622 DALTLTREFQI
+622 GTLTLTREFQI
-633 KPLDLRDVSG
+633 LPLDLRNVSG
-643 ITFEFNNG
+643 LTFKFNDG
-651 GEDTKINGETVR
+651 GTDTTINGEAVR

-672 TPSFSVKVYNYDAQ
+672 TPNFSVEVYNYSTQ
-686 SWSYFV
+686 SWSSFV
-692 KDGDYE
+692 KGGDYK
-698 IDNDPTYSTVSAV
+698 IDSDPSYSTVSAI
-711 DPPSSNSYYPYY
+711 DPPGSNSYCPYY
-723 LVYIKGMGNYTG
+723 QLYIKGMGNYTG
-735 STFARW
+735 SVCTNW

-751 TAKGFE
+751 TAEGFE
-757 GVYDGQPHGVNISVE
+757 GVYDGKPHGVNISVS
-772 KAPAD
+772 KAPDD
-777 MTIEYNV
+777 MKIEYSV
-784 DGSDEWTTAAPSY
+784 DESDKWTAEAPSY
-797 TDVQRDDGD
+797 TDVQRNRKG
-806 EVCSVT
+806 EVLSVT
-812 VNYRI
+812 VDYRI
-817 TAKDYVTKRGSVK
+817 TAKDYVTKSGSVEIK
-830 IEITP
+830 ITP
-835 ASQPVPWRYIASAGT
+835 ARQPVPWRYIASDGT
-850 GVKVKNPSAHFLKD
+850 GVKVKDQSAHLLED
-864 GSLSNLNETYEWRKF
+864 GSLSNLNKTYEWRKYGDTF
-879 GAKGWKSVPA
+879 WESIGA
-889 GKTSIDDL
+889 GKTSVDGL
-897 SADMYEVRFKE
+897 PAGKYEVRFKA
-908 DNNHYASKANAFTI
+908 DNNHYASGSNVFEI
-922 AEGPCASKDGKW
+922 AEGPCASADGTWYK
-934 SMTEGS
+934 TEGS
-940 DGTHWQVCRCKEKI
+940 NGAHWQVCRCGKKL
-954 NEGKHEF
+954 NEDTHVF
-961 CWEEVTAPTSEKPG
+961 SWEEVKAPNTEKPG
-975 LKQYQCSTC
+975 LKRYQCSTC
-984 GYVLRKEEI
+984 GYVLREEEI

-1006 GKEHA
+1006 SKEHA
-1011 VSVDLKD
+1011 VSVDLKA

-1025 IDGGASWK
+1025 IDGGITWK
-1033 TDTPT
+1033 TDAPT

-1043 KTTVDYKVITPGASD
+1043 KTTVDYKVTTPGASD
-1058 IEGQVT
+1058 IKGQVT
-1064 LEVTPYPITVA
+1064 LEVTPCPITVA
-1075 PATASKTY
+1075 PAPASKTY
-1083 GDPDPDFTYKV
+1083 GDPDPDFTYNV

-1112 DEGEKVLTGYKTYKV
+1112 DEGENVLTGYKTYKV
-1127 TASQEKGA
+1127 TASQEEGA

-1143 EAGEFTITRRT
+1143 ETGEFTITRRT
-1154 IDVTWNVGQYVYNG
+1154 IDVRWNVGQYVYNG

-1182 GDDVSLNVTDAVK
+1182 GNDVSLKVTDAAK
-1195 VNAGTYTAYVSNLIG
+1195 VDAGTYTARVTGLVG
-1210 ENAVLANYR
+1210 EDKVLSNYR
-1219 KPSSRIECKYAI
+1219 KPSGIECTYAI

-1254 GTIEGVD
+1254 GKIEGVD

-1329 AGYTITAD
+1329 TGYTLTAD
-1337 ATELDWHGSAT
+1337 ATELDWRGSAT
-1348 LKLTATDGYYATKD
+1348 LKLTVADGYYATKG
-1362 LAVKANGETIKPS
+1362 LAVKANGKAIKPS
-1375 EQGVYQLSK
+1375 EQGVYQLPK

-1389 VITVEG
+1389 AITVEG

-1400 PDGTGWKSDDSSHWH
+1400 PDGTGWKSDGSSHWH

-1440 EKSGSKHLHCTVCDY
+1440 EKPGSKHLHCTVCDY
-1455 NSSEKVVIPAAS
+1455 NSSDKVVIPAAS

-1473 EYDGKVHTADVSA
+1473 EYDGKVHSADVSA
-1486 LPEGTAAQYSIDG
+1486 LPEGTAVTYSIDG
-1499 GVNWSISA
+1499 GVNWSTSA
-1507 PEIKDVGTLPFKYRA
+1507 PEIKDVGTLPFKYSA
-1522 TVDGAAIEGDAELV
+1522 TVDGAAIEGEAELV

-1553 GDDDPAALGW
+1553 GNDDPELGW

-1568 ELVESE
+1568 ELVEGE
-1574 SLEGITVSRKAGE
+1574 PLEGITVSRKAGE
-1587 TVSKGGYAV
+1587 TVNKGGYVV

-1605 PNYEITFKSGK
+1605 PNYEITFADGK
-1616 FTINRRE
+1616 FTIDKRE
-1623 LTVTWDATTEFTY
+1623 LTVEWDATTEFTY
-1636 DGEEHCPQAEL
+1636 DGEKHCPQATL
-1647 GNVVGG
+1647 GNVMG
-1653 DKLGAYVDGAAVK
+1653 DDDVSAYVDGAAVK
-1666 AGTYTAEITELT
+1666 AGAYTAEITELT
-1678 GADKDNYKLP
+1678 GADKVNYKLP
-1688 ATGLTCEFSI
+1688 ATGLTCKFSI

-1712 ETVSAKADGKIT
+1712 ETVSARADGRIT
-1724 DVDATMEWRA
+1724 GVDATMEWRA
-1734 KESGEYQAVPEGV
+1734 KDSGEYQAVPEG
-1747 AELSGLAAG
+1747 ATELSGLAAG

-1763 ADDNHEASAATKVT
+1763 ADDDHEASAATKVT
-1777 VAAGRKLAVAL
+1777 VATGRKLAVAL

-1793 GYKLTADATELDW
+1793 GYKLAADATELDW

-1820 FADSLAYVVK
+1820 FADSLTYAVK
-1830 VNGGAVALN
+1830 VNGDAVTLN
-1839 DRGEFTVQDVEGDV
+1839 DRGEFIVQDVEGDV
-1853 NVTVEGV
+1853 RVTVEGV
-1860 RKHEAVSDKW
+1860 RKHEAVSDTW

-1881 TCGGKIDEAAHTFT
+1881 TCGGKIDETAHTFT

-1910 HRQCVVCGCALASE
+1910 HRQCVVCGYALASE
-1924 EIPAAAIPGYSGEYD
+1924 EIPAAAISGYSGEYD

-1970 PEIKDVSKLDVAYR
+1970 PEIKDAGALDVAYK
-1984 VMIGGATVE
+1984 VMVGGATVE
-1993 GQVTLEVTPRAITV
+1993 GQVTLKVTPRAITV
-2007 TAQDASKIYGEKD
+2007 TAQNASKIYGEKD

-2029 GELVGDDTLELEIE
+2029 GELVGDDTLEFEIE
-2043 REDCDDVHEGG
+2043 REDCDDVREGG
-2054 YALRLTQLEGANPNY
+2054 YALRLTQPEGANPNY
-2069 AITLNDGTF
+2069 AITFIDGTF
-2078 IINRRLLTVTWGT
+2078 IINQRLLTVTWGT
-2091 TEFVYDGKEH
+2091 TEFVYDGREH

-2122 SQTEVGAPY
+2122 SQTEVGTY
-2131 TATLAELTGKAAG
+2131 TATLADLTGKAAG
-2144 NYTLPADGLTCEFS
+2144 NYALPADGLTCEFS

-2168 VQAEAETV
+2168 VQATAETV

-2241 GRKLVVTLPGNQVGF
+2241 GRKLVVTLPGNQVGY

-2279 AYFTGKDYAVSV
+2279 AYFTGKNYAVNV

-2335 NHWHICRCGEILD
+2335 NHWHICRCGEVLD

-2353 FEWVVDKPATTEA
+2353 FEWVVDKPATVEA
-2366 KGERHQECTVCGEKG
+2366 KGERHQECTACGEKG
-2381 KTEDIAILAP
+2381 ATEDIAILAP

-2415 PIKYFKT
+2415 PIKYFQK
-2422 VLVDDMEVGADNFV
+2422 VLVDDKEVAAENYV
-2436 LTSGSTI
+2436 LTEGSTI
-2443 VTLKASFVKTLGVGE
+2443 VTLKTSFLKTLGVGE

-2495 TSSKSKKKAG
+2495 TSSKSKKKTG
-2505 KATMPSVGDGMYA
+2505 KGTLPSVGDGTYA
-2518 MAGGVLAAGVAVLL
+2518 MAGGVLAAGMAVLL
-2532 LAYAMRRRA
+2532 LAFAMKRRA